1 MSYSEYFEEKRKH
14 MQKEK
19 EEKNFNLFIPCYDVL
34 NKEIYFFNF
43 FNEDIVDMKSIDLSS
58 KEVITVL
65 MNQDPNFYDFINKD
79 EINFKKLLP
88 KLLSLEEN
96 EKLEKHLT
104 KFKQNWEK
112 MKILTKFNAISTL
125 GGEYKNYFRRP
136 YYSRFVLSENLKLYS
151 FNSTTNIP
159 QVLKTYTMSI
169 NVAFDPC
176 KLEDRNFFK
185 KEEEDKLK
193 SRPYINDISLTTIV
207 DSLIKEVVDYF
218 YNQLDSQKEK
228 LNEILNK
235 DGLKYIHVLKFKGR
249 EEYLYGDS
257 LIGAYQF
264 IRGRL
269 REHETIY
276 FYLKI
281 LPLYIVSPPL
291 TNFPPIIRTTKANE
305 SYVNLLKNYL
315 KQYLPNSGIIYRL
328 LRPDEKLKKRFI
340 KQKYKRMERLS
351 RFTESCDCCF
361 PLWIKIKHLNNIY
374 SLKYWLDNEEYNK
387 NEMLIPNLKYLE
399 RKTTQV
405 KINKNN
411 KSNSI
416 NINKDDKNKK
426 TQNAMDEKKVNDK
439 AKKEENELRK
449 KSLIIMA
456 RKSES
461 DNILQKELNKLTIVK
476 IKLNYTEY
484 SINILSTNNILG
496 DDIGECVNLLSLDEM
511 RMPPKAQKVSST
523 ENRRMINSEFNKT
536 KSLINDDEKESELIE
551 EPNSIIKNETDLIKP
566 EKDKEYFLGNLLY
579 EKYKILILDK
589 YQLPFSPPF
598 IRIKVNLLYGSYS
611 ILSFRS
617 APYIFQNHINLNDK
631 FLFDN
636 SCLISNLPFET
647 RIAITLEAYDKS
659 LNNSFNLGSCQIPL
673 YRSDGQIQSGPMK
686 INIWP
691 NISISPRF
699 NNCSSFGLSTKHK
712 TKIDAIEKGSYPSD
726 AEKYKLEIMEKMEDD
741 FKNIIRIY
749 NREKK
754 EKFNE
759 NNIDILIK
767 KVEEKEK
774 KKSGDNNNNNNNNQV
789 VQSLNYNQNTTKHG
803 HENKNETQ
811 KKNEINNN
819 NDDSDNII
827 NEFNDQQKEGDNENN
842 SDNNLFSSEK
852 NKDYCSISLEFPTYS
867 SPMIY
872 SQNSYQSYRDY
883 LQIKYKKNSTAQMK
897 EEEDDFQEIRK
908 LYGNSQRDI
917 KFIVDNFRE
926 SEFSSGENII
936 GSKGGSS
943 FGRNRDNEYE
953 NNFGG
958 YFGSKYNNQN
968 DSNEIYPKDIWAY
981 IKKTMPMI
989 VKILKKDPLDKL
1001 EETEI
1006 TTILV
1011 CRDYI
1016 STIPSALELFLRA
1029 IDWLNPLQVSIAHEY
1044 IKKWAK
1050 LQVEDA
1056 ISLLDARFPDTET
1069 REFAV
1074 RMLRDLPD
1082 ELINMYMLQLCQ
1094 CLLYETF
1101 LVNPLSDFLIERSL
1115 TNPKLIGNAFFW
1127 NSRVSMKNPLFSD
1140 RLTIYLLTILMY
1152 SGENFLNN
1160 CFNGLYLND
1169 YFEFMTY
1176 FVKLKKQEVNGDAT
1190 EYAKVFLDFFTNQ
1203 LKMID
1208 FTFPIDPTYFGTS
1221 FGSNWQ
1227 VFSSKMLPTKIVFK
1241 SREKDESVVIFK
1253 IGDDLRQ
1260 DVLTLQIFNIM
1271 DKLWLENNLDLK
1283 LLPYKVCPTELKA
1296 GFIECLVGIE
1306 LDQLQAED
1314 GVAGVLDRELIVK
1327 YLRKSGKQNS
1337 SLETK
1342 FDNFIKSLAGYC
1354 VATCVIGIGDRHPG
1368 NIMIKEN
1375 GIFFHIDFGHI
1386 LGNFKSK
1393 FCIKRER
1400 TPFLL
1405 TPMMAN
1411 VYSTVGKEEFFK
1423 TACVKAY
1430 NILRHNAQR
1439 LINMFI
1445 IMSTAGM
1452 PELCSMGDVGYA
1464 KTMLKLDIP
1473 NDEDAGNYFVALIK
1487 QSKNDRFRL
1496 VDNIFHYLKHR
1507 KPKKKTKGKDNKDK
1521 KGEKEE
1527 EEKKEGNEKDKDNKD
1542 KEKDKDKDNHKAEE
1556 KISKNNKE

>member
-1 MSYSEYFEEKRKH
+1 MSYSDYYEDRRKH
-14 MQKEK
+14 QQKEK
-19 EEKNFNLFIPCYDVL
+19 EEKNLILYIPCYDVI
-34 NKEIYFFNF
+34 NKEIYFFDF
-43 FNEDIVDMKSIDLSS
+43 FTEEIVDLKSIDLSS
-58 KEVITVL
+58 KEIYQNL
-65 MNQDPNFYDFINKD
+65 INQENNFIEYNAKG
-79 EINFKKLLP
+79 EINMKKILP
-88 KLLSLEEN
+88 KLLSADEN

-104 KFKQNWEK
+104 RFHQNWEK
-112 MKILTKFNAISTL
+112 MKILTKFNAISSL

-136 YYSRFVLSENLKLYS
+136 YYSRFFLSENLKLYS

-159 QVLKTYTMSI
+159 QVLKTYTMRIEIS
-169 NVAFDPC
+169 FDPC
-176 KLEDRNFFK
+176 KLEDRDFFS
-185 KEEEDKLK
+185 KEEEEILK
-193 SRPYINDISLTTIV
+193 GKTYINDISLTTIV

-218 YNQLDSQKEK
+218 YLQLDTEKNK
-228 LNEILNK
+228 LNQVQNK
-235 DGLKYIHVLKFKGR
+235 YGLKYIHVLKFKER
-249 EEYLYGDS
+249 EEYLFGDS
-257 LIGAYQF
+257 LIGAYHF

-269 REHETIY
+269 RQHETIY

-291 TNFPPIIRTTKANE
+291 TSFPPIIKATKVNE
-305 SYVNLLKNYL
+305 SYINLLKNYL
-315 KQYLPNSGIIYRL
+315 KQYFPNSGIIYRL
-328 LRPDEKLKKRFI
+328 LRPDEKIKKRFI
-340 KQKYKRMERLS
+340 KQKYKRNEKLS

-374 SLKYWLDNEEYNK
+374 SLKYWFDDEEYNK
-387 NEMLIPNLKYLE
+387 NEMLIPNLKFFE
-399 RKTTQV
+399 RKKLMSNLGKTLKGMTFMD
-405 KINKNN
+405 
-411 KSNSI
+411 KSN
-416 NINKDDKNKK
+416 NLYDKKDKNVRSS
-426 TQNAMDEKKVNDK
+426 NIMNEKMMKDK
-439 AKKEENELRK
+439 IKNSENEMRK
-449 KSLIIMA
+449 KSLILMA
-456 RKSES
+456 KKSER
-461 DNILQKELNKLTIVK
+461 DNSLQR
-476 IKLNYTEY
+476 KLNRLSVRIENPKYLDY
-484 SINILSTNNILG
+484 SYNTMLSTNAIFG
-496 DDIGECVNLLSLDEM
+496 DDITECVNLLSTDELQL
-511 RMPPKAQKVSST
+511 PSNAQKVSSN
-523 ENRRMINSEFNKT
+523 ENKRNISNEIYNTKKLVIKEEEKVSNSEDNQKSSENNK
-536 KSLINDDEKESELIE
+536 NDPK
-551 EPNSIIKNETDLIKP
+551 PKTIIA
-566 EKDKEYFLGNLLY
+566 DKEYKLNKLLNQ
-579 EKYKILILDK
+579 KYKVFILEK

-598 IRIKVNLLYGSYS
+598 LRIKISLLYGSYS

-617 APYIFQNHINLNDK
+617 EPFLFENHINLNDK
-631 FLFDN
+631 FIFDN
-636 SCLISNLPFET
+636 SRCLISNLPFET
-647 RIAITLEAYDKS
+647 RIAVTIEAYEKI
-659 LNNSFNLGSCQIPL
+659 LKKSFNLGSCQIPL
-673 YRSDGQIQSGPMK
+673 YRSDGQIQSGHIK

-691 NISISPRF
+691 NISVSPRF

-712 TKIDAIEKGSYPSD
+712 NIIDILEKGTYPD
-726 AEKYKLEIMEKMEDD
+726 NAEKFKSEIMEKMEHD
-741 FKNIIRIY
+741 FKNIIKIY
-749 NREKK
+749 NRDKK
-754 EKFNE
+754 EKDNE
-759 NNIDILIK
+759 KNIDILIK
-767 KVEEKEK
+767 KNEEKEK
-774 KKSGDNNNNNNNNQV
+774 KKSGDNNQ
-789 VQSLNYNQNTTKHG
+789 VQSIKHG
-803 HENKNETQ
+803 GHGDKAENNIINA
-811 KKNEINNN
+811 KKNEINN
-819 NDDSDNII
+819 
-827 NEFNDQQKEGDNENN
+827 EETENN
-842 SDNNLFSSEK
+842 LNDINNLNKDEDDNTSDYNLFSNDK
-852 NKDYCSISLEFPTYS
+852 NKDYCSISLEFPS
-867 SPMIY
+867 FASPMIY
-872 SQNSYQSYRDY
+872 SQNCSQSYRDY

-897 EEEDDFQEIRK
+897 EEEDDFEEIRK

-917 KFIVDNFRE
+917 KLIVDNFKE
-926 SEFSSGENII
+926 SEFTSDENNLL
-936 GSKGGSS
+936 GGKGNNY
-943 FGRNRDNEYE
+943 FGRHRDNEYD
-953 NNFGG
+953 NNYSGF
-958 YFGSKYNNQN
+958 FNTKYNNQN
-968 DSNEIYPKDIWAY
+968 DINETYPKHIWSY
-981 IKKTMPMI
+981 IKRTMPLI

-1001 EETEI
+1001 EESEI
-1006 TTILV
+1006 TSILI

-1082 ELINMYMLQLCQ
+1082 ELISMYMLQLCQ

-1115 TNPKLIGNAFFW
+1115 INPKLIGNTFFW

-1152 SGENFLNN
+1152 SGENFLND

-1176 FVKLKKQEVNGDAT
+1176 YVKLKKAEGGEST
-1190 EYAKVFLDFFTNQ
+1190 EHAKVFLDFFNNQ
-1203 LKMID
+1203 LKMTD

-1221 FGSNWQ
+1221 FGTNWQ
-1227 VFSSKMLPTKIVFK
+1227 VFNSKMLPTKIVFRA
-1241 SREKDESVVIFK
+1241 REKDDTMPVIFK

-1306 LDQLQAED
+1306 LDKLQAQD

-1327 YLRKSGKQNS
+1327 YLRKTGKQS
-1337 SLETK
+1337 SLLETK

-1393 FCIKRER
+1393 FFIKRER

-1411 VYSTVGKEEFFK
+1411 VYSTEGKEEFFK

-1452 PELCSMGDVGYA
+1452 PELCSMNDVKYA
-1464 KTMLKLDIP
+1464 KKMLKLDMP
-1473 NDEDAGNYFVALIK
+1473 NDEDAGNYFVGLIK

-1496 VDNIFHYLKHR
+1496 IDNIFHYYKHR
-1507 KPKKKTKGKDNKDK
+1507 KPKKKKDK
-1521 KGEKEE
+1521 KE
-1527 EEKKEGNEKDKDNKD
+1527 D
-1542 KEKDKDKDNHKAEE
+1542 KEKDKENEKEKEKLPENENDKDK
-1556 KISKNNKE
+1556 KKNGVNI

>member
-1 MSYSEYFEEKRKH
+1 MNYSEFLDDKKKH
-14 MQKEK
+14 NQKEK
-19 EEKNFNLFIPCYDVL
+19 EEKIFNLYFPCYDIL

-43 FNEDIVDMKSIDLSS
+43 FNEEIINMKSIDLFS
-58 KEVITVL
+58 KEVVAIL
-65 MNQDPNFYDFINKD
+65 MNQDTNNFDFVNQS
-79 EINFKKLLP
+79 EINFKALLS

-104 KFKQNWEK
+104 KFEQNWEK
-112 MKILTKFNAISTL
+112 MKILTKFDAISSL

-136 YYSRFVLSENLKLYS
+136 YYSRFLLGENLKLYS

-159 QVLKTYTMSI
+159 KILKTYTMSI
-169 NVAFDPC
+169 KVDFDPC

-185 KEEEDKLK
+185 KEEEEKLK
-193 SRPYINDISLTTIV
+193 SLPYINDDISLTTTV

-218 YNQLDSQKEK
+218 YNQLDTKKEK

-235 DGLKYIHVLKFKGR
+235 NGIKYIHILKFKER

-257 LIGAYQF
+257 LIGAYHF

-269 REHETIY
+269 REHETIF

-281 LPLYIVSPPL
+281 LPLYIVSPLL
-291 TNFPPIIRTTKANE
+291 TNFPPIIRTTKTNE
-305 SYVNLLKNYL
+305 NYVNLLKNYL
-315 KQYLPNSGIIYRL
+315 KQYLPESGIIYRL
-328 LRPDEKLKKRFI
+328 LNPDEKLIKRFI
-340 KQKYKRMERLS
+340 KQKYTRIDYLS

-361 PLWIKIKHLNNIY
+361 PLWIKIKRLNNIY
-374 SLKYWLDNEEYNK
+374 SLKYWLDNEEFNK
-387 NEMLIPNLKYLE
+387 NEMLIPNLKFFE
-399 RKTTQV
+399 KKKMKVMKGQNKTE
-405 KINKNN
+405 
-411 KSNSI
+411 
-416 NINKDDKNKK
+416 KNKIDVNK
-426 TQNAMDEKKVNDK
+426 QNDK
-439 AKKEENELRK
+439 GKNVENEMRK
-449 KSLIIMA
+449 KSLTIMA
-456 RKSES
+456 NKSIK
-461 DNILQKELNKLTIVK
+461 DNELQDNLNRLK
-476 IKLNYTEY
+476 IEKPNPPYLEDY
-484 SINILSTNNILG
+484 SYNILSTNAIFG
-496 DDIGECVNLLSLDEM
+496 DEITECINLLSSDELKL
-511 RMPPKAQKVSST
+511 PPNAQKVSST
-523 ENRRMINSEFNKT
+523 ENRNINNNEVNKS
-536 KSLINDDEKESELIE
+536 KSLIKEEGADSEDNQNDSNIKNNIELIKS
-551 EPNSIIKNETDLIKP
+551 NIY
-566 EKDKEYFLGNLLY
+566 KEYNLNKLLY
-579 EKYKILILDK
+579 QKYKILILDK
-589 YQLPFSPPF
+589 YQLPFSPSF
-598 IRIKVNLLYGSYS
+598 IRIKIDLLYGSYS
-611 ILSFRS
+611 IFSFRS
-617 APYIFQNHINLNDK
+617 APYLFQNDINLNDK
-631 FLFDN
+631 FLFN
-636 SCLISNLPFET
+636 NKCLISNLPFET
-647 RIAITLEAYDKS
+647 RIALTIEAYDK
-659 LNNSFNLGSCQIPL
+659 LLKNDKYFNLGSCQIPL
-673 YRSDGQIQSGPMK
+673 YRSDGQIQSGHLK

-691 NISISPRF
+691 NISVSPRF

-712 TKIDAIEKGSYPSD
+712 TKIDVIEKGSYPNK
-726 AEKYKLEIMEKMEDD
+726 AEKYKFEIMEKMEDN

-749 NREKK
+749 NRDKK
-754 EKFNE
+754 EKMNE

-774 KKSGDNNNNNNNNQV
+774 KKSGDNNNNLI
-789 VQSLNYNQNTTKHG
+789 QSINQNNSKHL
-803 HENKNETQ
+803 HEMKYESP
-811 KKNEINNN
+811 KKSIINNN
-819 NDDSDNII
+819 NDIPDNMI
-827 NEFNDQQKEGDNENN
+827 NENPYPQKDKEIENSNSSDSNIFSND
-842 SDNNLFSSEK
+842 K
-852 NKDYCSISLEFPTYS
+852 NKEYCSISLEFPTYS

-883 LQIKYKKNSTAQMK
+883 LQIKYKRNSTAQMK
-897 EEEDDFQEIRK
+897 EEEDDFEEIRK

-917 KFIVDNFRE
+917 KYIIENFKE

-936 GSKGGSS
+936 GGKGNS
-943 FGRNRDNEYE
+943 FGRRRDNGYE

-968 DSNEIYPKDIWAY
+968 DKNDIYPKDVWEY
-981 IKKTMPMI
+981 IKKTLPML
-989 VKILKKDPLDKL
+989 VKILKKNPLDKL
-1001 EETEI
+1001 EDWEI
-1006 TTILV
+1006 TAILI

-1029 IDWLNPLQVSIAHEY
+1029 IDWLNPLHVSIAHEY

-1115 TNPKLIGNAFFW
+1115 TNPKLIGNLFFW
-1127 NSRVSMKNPLFSD
+1127 NCRVNMKNPLFSD
-1140 RLTIYLLTILMY
+1140 RLTIYILTILMY
-1152 SGENFLNN
+1152 SGEDFLNN

-1176 FVKLKKQEVNGDAT
+1176 FVKLKKQEGSGDAT
-1190 EYAKVFLDFFTNQ
+1190 ENAKVFLDFFTNQ
-1203 LKMID
+1203 LKMTD
-1208 FTFPIDPTYFGTS
+1208 FTFPIDPTYFGTT
-1221 FGSNWQ
+1221 FGLNWQ
-1227 VFSSKMLPTKIVFK
+1227 VFNSKMLPTKIVFK
-1241 SREKDESVVIFK
+1241 SREQDESVVIFK

-1306 LDQLQAED
+1306 LDKLQAND
-1314 GVAGVLDRELIVK
+1314 GVSGVLDRELIVK
-1327 YLRKSGKQNS
+1327 YLRKNRKQNS

-1354 VATCVIGIGDRHPG
+1354 VATYVIGIGDRHPG

-1393 FCIKRER
+1393 FFIKRER

-1411 VYSTVGKEEFFK
+1411 VYSSVGREEFFK

-1452 PELCSMGDVGYA
+1452 PELCSMNDVSYT
-1464 KTMLKLDIP
+1464 KDKLKLDMP

-1487 QSKNDRFRL
+1487 QCKNDKFRL
-1496 VDNIFHYLKHR
+1496 IDNIFHYFKHR
-1507 KPKKKTKGKDNKDK
+1507 KPKKNKKEKDKNKDK
-1521 KGEKEE
+1521 IE
-1527 EEKKEGNEKDKDNKD
+1527 EEKKQEDKKEGNDKNQ
-1542 KEKDKDKDNHKAEE
+1542 
-1556 KISKNNKE
+1556 

>member
-1 MSYSEYFEEKRKH
+1 MSYSDFYEDRRKH
-14 MQKEK
+14 QQKEK
-19 EEKNFNLFIPCYDVL
+19 EEKNLILYIPCYDVI
-34 NKEIYFFNF
+34 NKEIYFFDF
-43 FNEDIVDMKSIDLSS
+43 FTEEIVDLKSIDLSS
-58 KEVITVL
+58 KEVSQNL
-65 MNQDPNFYDFINKD
+65 ENQENNFIEYTAKG
-79 EINFKKLLP
+79 EINMKKLLP
-88 KLLSLEEN
+88 RLLSTEEN

-104 KFKQNWEK
+104 KFHQNWEK
-112 MKILTKFNAISTL
+112 MKILTKFNAISSL

-136 YYSRFVLSENLKLYS
+136 YYSRFFLSENLKLYS

-159 QVLKTYTMSI
+159 QVLKTYTMRIEIS
-169 NVAFDPC
+169 FDPC
-176 KLEDRNFFK
+176 KLEDRDFFTK
-185 KEEEDKLK
+185 DEEEKLK
-193 SRPYINDISLTTIV
+193 NKPYINDISLTTIV

-218 YNQLDSQKEK
+218 YLQLDTEKNKLSQ
-228 LNEILNK
+228 IQNK
-235 DGLKYIHVLKFKGR
+235 DGLKYIHVLKFKER
-249 EEYLYGDS
+249 EEYLFGDS
-257 LIGAYQF
+257 LIGAYHF

-269 REHETIY
+269 RQHETIF

-281 LPLYIVSPPL
+281 LPLHIVSPPL
-291 TNFPPIIRTTKANE
+291 MSFPPIIRATKANE
-305 SYVNLLKNYL
+305 SYINLLRNYL
-315 KQYLPNSGIIYRL
+315 RQYFPNSGIIYRL
-328 LRPDEKLKKRFI
+328 LRPDEKIKKRFI
-340 KQKYKRMERLS
+340 KQKYKRNEKLS

-374 SLKYWLDNEEYNK
+374 SLKYWFDDEEYNK
-387 NEMLIPNLKYLE
+387 NEMLIPNLKFFE
-399 RKTTQV
+399 RKKLMSNLGKTL
-405 KINKNN
+405 KGMNFLEKNN
-411 KSNSI
+411 SI
-416 NINKDDKNKK
+416 FDKKDKNAR
-426 TQNAMDEKKVNDK
+426 TSNIMDEKMMKDK
-439 AKKEENELRK
+439 IKNSENEIRK
-449 KSLIIMA
+449 KSLILMA
-456 RKSES
+456 KKSER
-461 DNILQKELNKLTIVK
+461 DNSLQKSLNRLSVTTANPKYLDYFYNTM
-476 IKLNYTEY
+476 
-484 SINILSTNNILG
+484 LSTNAIFG
-496 DDIGECVNLLSLDEM
+496 DDIAECINLLSTDELQL
-511 RMPPKAQKVSST
+511 PSNAQKVSST
-523 ENRRMINSEFNKT
+523 ENRRNNFSEIYSNRR
-536 KSLINDDEKESELIE
+536 LINKDEEEKMSSIDEKEKSSE
-551 EPNSIIKNETDLIKP
+551 NVKNEIEQKKLIA
-566 EKDKEYFLGNLLY
+566 DKEYKLNKLLNQ
-579 EKYKILILDK
+579 KYKVFILDQ

-598 IRIKVNLLYGSYS
+598 LRIKISLLYGSYS

-617 APYIFQNHINLNDK
+617 EPFLFENHINLNDK
-631 FLFDN
+631 FIFDN
-636 SCLISNLPFET
+636 SRCLISNLPFET
-647 RIAITLEAYDKS
+647 RIAVTIEAYEK
-659 LNNSFNLGSCQIPL
+659 LLKKYFNLGSCQIPL
-673 YRSDGQIQSGPMK
+673 YRSDGQIQSGHIK

-691 NISISPRF
+691 NISVSPRF

-712 TKIDAIEKGSYPSD
+712 NKIDVLEKGTYPDNAQKFKS
-726 AEKYKLEIMEKMEDD
+726 EIMEKMEHD
-741 FKNIIRIY
+741 FKNIIKIY

-754 EKFNE
+754 EKDNE
-759 NNIDILIK
+759 KNIDILIK
-767 KVEEKEK
+767 KNEEKEK
-774 KKSGDNNNNNNNNQV
+774 KKSGDNNQ
-789 VQSLNYNQNTTKHG
+789 VQSIKHG
-803 HENKNETQ
+803 AHGEKTDNNIINA
-811 KKNEINNN
+811 KKNEINNV
-819 NDDSDNII
+819 
-827 NEFNDQQKEGDNENN
+827 ETENN
-842 SDNNLFSSEK
+842 LIDLSNPNKEEEDNTSDYNLFSNDK
-852 NKDYCSISLEFPTYS
+852 NRDYCSISLEFPS
-867 SPMIY
+867 FASPMIY
-872 SQNSYQSYRDY
+872 SQNCSQSYRDY

-897 EEEDDFQEIRK
+897 EEEDDFEEIRK

-917 KFIVDNFRE
+917 KLIVDNFKE
-926 SEFSSGENII
+926 SEFTSDENNLL
-936 GSKGGSS
+936 GGKGNNY
-943 FGRNRDNEYE
+943 FGRHRDNEYD
-953 NNFGG
+953 NNYSGF
-958 YFGSKYNNQN
+958 FNSKYSNKN
-968 DSNEIYPKDIWAY
+968 DINETYPKHIWSY
-981 IKKTMPMI
+981 IKRTMPLI

-1001 EETEI
+1001 EESEI
-1006 TTILV
+1006 TSILI

-1115 TNPKLIGNAFFW
+1115 INPKLIGNTFFW

-1176 FVKLKKQEVNGDAT
+1176 YVKLKKAEGGDST
-1190 EYAKVFLDFFTNQ
+1190 EHAKVFLDFFNNQ
-1203 LKMID
+1203 LKMTD
-1208 FTFPIDPTYFGTS
+1208 FTFPIDPTYFGAS
-1221 FGSNWQ
+1221 FGTNWQ
-1227 VFSSKMLPTKIVFK
+1227 VFNSKMLPTKIVFRA
-1241 SREKDESVVIFK
+1241 REKEDTMPVIFK

-1306 LDQLQAED
+1306 LDKLQAQD

-1327 YLRKSGKQNS
+1327 YLRKTGKQS
-1337 SLETK
+1337 SLLETK

-1393 FCIKRER
+1393 FFIKRER

-1411 VYSTVGKEEFFK
+1411 VYSTEGKEEFFK

-1452 PELCSMGDVGYA
+1452 PELCSMNDVKYA
-1464 KTMLKLDIP
+1464 KKMLKLDMP
-1473 NDEDAGNYFVALIK
+1473 NDEDAGNYFVGLIK

-1496 VDNIFHYLKHR
+1496 IDNIFHSYKHR
-1507 KPKKKTKGKDNKDK
+1507 KPKKKKVKKKKRTKKRIK
-1521 KGEKEE
+1521 KMKR
-1527 EEKKEGNEKDKDNKD
+1527 
-1542 KEKDKDKDNHKAEE
+1542 
-1556 KISKNNKE
+1556 KNNRKMKMKKIKKRMELIFKITMGC

>member
-1 MSYSEYFEEKRKH
+1 MSYSDYYDDMRKH
-14 MQKEK
+14 IQKEK
-19 EEKNFNLFIPCYDVL
+19 EEKNLNLYVPCYDVL

-43 FNEDIVDMKSIDLSS
+43 FNEEIVDMKSIDLSN
-58 KEVITVL
+58 KEVYKVL
-65 MNQDPNFYDFINKD
+65 MNQDPNTFDFIQKE
-79 EINFKKLLP
+79 EINYKRLLP
-88 KLLSLEEN
+88 KLLSIEEN
-96 EKLEKHLT
+96 EKLEKHLL

-112 MKILTKFNAISTL
+112 MKILTKFDAISSL

-136 YYSRFVLSENLKLYS
+136 YYSRFALSENLKLYS

-159 QVLKTYTMSI
+159 QVLKTYTLSI
-169 NVAFDPC
+169 KVEFDPI

-193 SRPYINDISLTTIV
+193 ARPYINDISLTTIV
-207 DSLIKEVVDYF
+207 DSLIKEVIDYF
-218 YNQLDSQKEK
+218 YSQLDSLKDK
-228 LNEILNK
+228 LNEISNK

-257 LIGAYQF
+257 FIGAYHF

-269 REHETIY
+269 REHETIF

-291 TNFPPIIRTTKANE
+291 MNFPSIIRTTKANE

-315 KQYLPNSGIIYRL
+315 KQYLPKSGIIFRL
-328 LRPDEKLKKRFI
+328 LRPDERLKKRFI
-340 KQKYKRMERLS
+340 KQTYERTERLL
-351 RFTESCDCCF
+351 RYTESCDCCF
-361 PLWIKIKHLNNIY
+361 PLWIKIKNLNNIY
-374 SLKYWLDNEEYNK
+374 SLKYWFDNEEYNK
-387 NEMLIPNLKYLE
+387 NEMLIPNLKLLD
-399 RKTTQV
+399 RKKV
-405 KINKNN
+405 NKKDN
-411 KSNSI
+411 KI
-416 NINKDDKNKK
+416 NINIFINNNANQDKDKNKK
-426 TQNAMDEKKVNDK
+426 SQKDVDMKKLNDK
-439 AKKEENELRK
+439 IKNLENENIKRDLIKMGK
-449 KSLIIMA
+449 K
-456 RKSES
+456 
-461 DNILQKELNKLTIVK
+461 NK
-476 IKLNYTEY
+476 
-484 SINILSTNNILG
+484 
-496 DDIGECVNLLSLDEM
+496 DDIELQDTLNRLKITVTNPPYLTYGYKTVLSIGSIFGDELAELINLLSLDELQL
-511 RMPPKAQKVSST
+511 PPIAQKVSSN
-523 ENRRMINSEFNKT
+523 ENRKINNFEIKKK
-536 KSLINDDEKESELIE
+536 KSLIKDDDKLSGKSDEQKESD
-551 EPNSIIKNETDLIKP
+551 IKNPGDLISPVK
-566 EKDKEYFLGNLLY
+566 EKSYQLNKLLY
-579 EKYKILILDK
+579 QKYKVLILDN

-598 IRIKVNLLYGSYS
+598 IQIKVDLLYGSYS

-617 APYIFQNHINLNDK
+617 APYIYQNHINLNNK
-631 FLFDN
+631 FIFDN

-647 RIAITLEAYDKS
+647 RIALTIEAYDK
-659 LNNSFNLGSCQIPL
+659 LIKNYFILGSCQIPL
-673 YRSDGQIQSGPMK
+673 YRSDGQIQSGHME
-686 INIWP
+686 INMWP
-691 NISISPRF
+691 NISVSPRF

-712 TKIDAIEKGSYPSD
+712 TKNDDIDKSSYPND
-726 AEKYKLEIMEKMEDD
+726 AEKYKEEIMEKMEDD

-749 NREKK
+749 NRDRK
-754 EKFNE
+754 EKSNE
-759 NNIDILIK
+759 NNIDVLIK

-774 KKSGDNNNNNNNNQV
+774 KKSGDNNNQI
-789 VQSLNYNQNTTKHG
+789 QSLNYNQNNPKHG
-803 HENKNETQ
+803 HENTNDNP
-811 KKNEINNN
+811 KKSIINNIN
-819 NDDSDNII
+819 VIGDDLLNQD
-827 NEFNDQQKEGDNENN
+827 KEEDDINENN
-842 SDNNLFSSEK
+842 SDNNLFSSDK
-852 NKDYCSISLEFPTYS
+852 NNDYCSISLEFPSYS

-897 EEEDDFQEIRK
+897 EEEDDFEEIRK

-917 KFIVDNFRE
+917 KFIVDNFKE
-926 SEFSSGENII
+926 SEFSSGDSIM
-936 GSKGGSS
+936 GGKGGGN
-943 FGRNRDNEYE
+943 FGRRKDNDYD

-958 YFGSKYNNQN
+958 FFGKKYNNQN
-968 DSNEIYPKDIWAY
+968 ELNDIYPRDIWAY
-981 IKKTMPMI
+981 IKRMLPML
-989 VKILKKDPLDKL
+989 VKILKKDPLEKL

-1006 TTILV
+1006 ITILV

-1115 TNPKLIGNAFFW
+1115 INPKLIGNAFFW

-1140 RLTIYLLTILMY
+1140 RLTIYLLTIFMY
-1152 SGENFLNN
+1152 AGENFLNN
-1160 CFNGLYLND
+1160 CFDGLYLND

-1176 FVKLKKQEVNGDAT
+1176 FVKLKNIEGSRDAT
-1190 EYAKVFLDFFTNQ
+1190 ENSKVFLDFFNNQ
-1203 LKMID
+1203 LKMSN

-1221 FGSNWQ
+1221 FGKNWQ
-1227 VFSSKMLPTKIVFK
+1227 VFNSKMLPTKIVFK
-1241 SREKDESVVIFK
+1241 SREHDESVVIFK

-1306 LDQLQAED
+1306 LDKLQAND
-1314 GVAGVLDRELIVK
+1314 GMAGVLDRELIVK
-1327 YLRKSGKQNS
+1327 YLRKNGKQNS
-1337 SLETK
+1337 SLEIK

-1393 FCIKRER
+1393 FYIKRER

-1452 PELCSMGDVGYA
+1452 PELCSMKDVIYT
-1464 KTMLKLDIP
+1464 KEMLKLDMP

-1496 VDNIFHYLKHR
+1496 IDNLFHYFKHR
-1507 KPKKKTKGKDNKDK
+1507 KPKKKTNDKENKEKNNIKD
-1521 KGEKEE
+1521 GEED
-1527 EEKKEGNEKDKDNKD
+1527 KKEGNDKDKDKDKDNKD
-1542 KEKDKDKDNHKAEE
+1542 KEKEE
-1556 KISKNNKE
+1556 GKNSKNINE

>member
-1 MSYSEYFEEKRKH
+1 MSYSEIYEDKRKH
-14 MQKEK
+14 IQKEK
-19 EEKNFNLFIPCYDVL
+19 EEKNFNLYIPCYDVL

-43 FNEDIVDMKSIDLSS
+43 FNEEIIDMKSIDLSS
-58 KEVITVL
+58 KEAETAFIN
-65 MNQDPNFYDFINKD
+65 NQD
-79 EINFKKLLP
+79 INFFLNKNELNYKLLVN
-88 KLLSLEEN
+88 KILQNDDN
-96 EKLEKHLT
+96 ERLEKHLT
-104 KFKQNWEK
+104 KFRQNWEK
-112 MKILTKFNAISTL
+112 MKILTKFNAISSL

-169 NVAFDPC
+169 KVEFDPC
-176 KLEDRNFFK
+176 KLEDRDFFK

-193 SRPYINDISLTTIV
+193 ANPYINDISLTTIV

-218 YNQLDSQKEK
+218 YSQLEPQKDK

-235 DGLKYIHVLKFKGR
+235 DGLKYIHVLKFKER

-269 REHETIY
+269 REHETIF

-281 LPLYIVSPPL
+281 LPLYIVSPTL
-291 TNFPPIIRTTKANE
+291 TNYPPIIRASKANE
-305 SYVNLLKNYL
+305 NYINLLKTYL
-315 KQYLPNSGIIYRL
+315 RLYSPNSGIIFRL

-340 KQKYKRMERLS
+340 KQKYKRIERLS
-351 RFTESCDCCF
+351 RFTESCDCCY
-361 PLWIKIKHLNNIY
+361 PLWIKIKHLNNIF

-387 NEMLIPNLKYLE
+387 NEMLIPNLKFFE
-399 RKTTQV
+399 RKTTTF
-405 KINKNN
+405 KNLINKNN
-411 KSNSI
+411 KN
-416 NINKDDKNKK
+416 NNNNDKNKK
-426 TQNAMDEKKVNDK
+426 DINEKKLNDK
-439 AKKEENELRK
+439 TKNLENELRK
-449 KSLIIMA
+449 KSLAVMSE
-456 RKSES
+456 KSKKDE
-461 DNILQKELNKLTIVK
+461 ILQT
-476 IKLNYTEY
+476 KLNRLKIEISNPGFLKYEY
-484 SINILSTNNILG
+484 VLLYMSATFGEGVAKVIS
-496 DDIGECVNLLSLDEM
+496 DILSLDESKI
-511 RMPPKAQKVSST
+511 PSNVQKVSSF
-523 ENRRMINSEFNKT
+523 ENRRIQNTEYNISS
-536 KSLINDDEKESELIE
+536 KSLI
-551 EPNSIIKNETDLIKP
+551 
-566 EKDKEYFLGNLLY
+566 KDKEIESDAQSESINKYQGDLIDPDKEKEYNLDNLIY
-579 EKYKILILDK
+579 QKYKVLILDK
-589 YQLPFSPPF
+589 YKLPFSPPF
-598 IRIKVNLLYGSYS
+598 IRIKIDLLYGSYS
-611 ILSFRS
+611 ILSFHS
-617 APYIFQNHINLNDK
+617 APYLFQNHINLNDK
-631 FLFDN
+631 FLFN
-636 SCLISNLPFET
+636 NNCLISNLPFET
-647 RIAITLEAYDKS
+647 RIALTIEAYDKS
-659 LNNSFNLGSCQIPL
+659 LDNNKFFVLGSCQIPL
-673 YRSDGQIQSGPMK
+673 YRSDGQIQSGHMK

-712 TKIDAIEKGSYPSD
+712 TKIDVIEKGSYPNM

-759 NNIDILIK
+759 NNIDVLMK
-767 KVEEKEK
+767 KLEEKEK
-774 KKSGDNNNNNNNNQV
+774 KKPIDNNNNQV
-789 VQSLNYNQNTTKHG
+789 QSITYNQNNPKHG
-803 HENKNETQ
+803 HENKNEPN
-811 KKNEINNN
+811 KKNDNEDN
-819 NDDSDNII
+819 DNII
-827 NEFNDQQKEGDNENN
+827 NEFNEQKDKDNENN
-842 SDNNLFSSEK
+842 SDSNLFSNDK

-883 LQIKYKKNSTAQMK
+883 LQIKYKKNSTAQMS
-897 EEEDDFQEIRK
+897 EEEDDFEEIRK

-936 GSKGGSS
+936 GGKGSNA
-943 FGRNRDNEYE
+943 FGRHRDNEYE

-958 YFGSKYNNQN
+958 FFGSKYNNDN
-968 DSNEIYPKDIWAY
+968 DSEEIYPRDIWAY

-989 VKILKKDPLDKL
+989 VKILKKDPLDEL
-1001 EETEI
+1001 DESEI
-1006 TTILV
+1006 TTILI

-1176 FVKLKKQEVNGDAT
+1176 FVKLKKQEGSGDPT
-1190 EYAKVFLDFFTNQ
+1190 ENAKVFLDFFTNQ
-1203 LKMID
+1203 LKMTD

-1227 VFSSKMLPTKIVFK
+1227 VFNSKMLPTKIVFK

-1306 LDQLQAED
+1306 LDKLQADD

-1327 YLRKSGKQNS
+1327 YLRKNGKQTS

-1393 FCIKRER
+1393 FFIKRER

-1452 PELCSMGDVGYA
+1452 PELCSMRDVVYT
-1464 KTMLKLDIP
+1464 KDMMKLEIP
-1473 NDEDAGNYFVALIK
+1473 NDEDAGNHFVALIK

-1496 VDNIFHYLKHR
+1496 IDNIFHYLKHR
-1507 KPKKKTKGKDNKDK
+1507 KPKKKTKGKDKEKNKEDK
-1521 KGEKEE
+1521 EKEDD
-1527 EEKKEGNEKDKDNKD
+1527 KKEGNEKDKDNKD
-1542 KEKDKDKDNHKAEE
+1542 KDKDKDKENDKN
-1556 KISKNNKE
+1556 SKNNQ

>member
-1 MSYSEYFEEKRKH
+1 MNYSEFLDDKKKH
-14 MQKEK
+14 IQKEK
-19 EEKNFNLFIPCYDVL
+19 EEKNFNIYFPCYDIL

-43 FNEDIVDMKSIDLSS
+43 FNEEIINMKSIDIFS
-58 KEVITVL
+58 KEVVTIL
-65 MNQDPNFYDFINKD
+65 MNQDNNHLDFINQT
-79 EINFKKLLP
+79 EINFKALLS

-104 KFKQNWEK
+104 RFEQNWEK
-112 MKILTKFNAISTL
+112 MKILTKFDAISSL

-136 YYSRFVLSENLKLYS
+136 YYSRFLLGENLKLYS

-159 QVLKTYTMSI
+159 KILKTYTMSI
-169 NVAFDPC
+169 KVEFDPC

-185 KEEEDKLK
+185 KEEEEKLK
-193 SRPYINDISLTTIV
+193 NSPYINDDISLTTTV
-207 DSLIKEVVDYF
+207 DSLIKEVVDFF
-218 YNQLDSQKEK
+218 YSQLDTKKEK

-235 DGLKYIHVLKFKGR
+235 NGIKYIHILKFKER

-257 LIGAYQF
+257 LIGAYHF

-269 REHETIY
+269 REHETIF

-281 LPLYIVSPPL
+281 LPLYIVSPIL
-291 TNFPPIIRTTKANE
+291 TNFPPVIRTTKSNE
-305 SYVNLLKNYL
+305 NYVNLLKNYL
-315 KQYLPNSGIIYRL
+315 KQYLPESGIIYRL
-328 LRPDEKLKKRFI
+328 LSPDEKLIKRFI
-340 KQKYKRMERLS
+340 KQKYTRIDYLS

-361 PLWIKIKHLNNIY
+361 PLWIKIKRLNNIY
-374 SLKYWLDNEEYNK
+374 SLKYWLDNEEFNK
-387 NEMLIPNLKYLE
+387 NEMLIPNLKFFE
-399 RKTTQV
+399 KKKTKITQE
-405 KINKNN
+405 INKTN
-411 KSNSI
+411 KTE
-416 NINKDDKNKK
+416 KNKIDASK
-426 TQNAMDEKKVNDK
+426 QNDK
-439 AKKEENELRK
+439 AKNAENEMRK
-449 KSLIIMA
+449 KSLTIMA
-456 RKSES
+456 NKSIV
-461 DNILQKELNKLTIVK
+461 DNKLQDNLNRLK
-476 IKLNYTEY
+476 IEKPNPPYSDDYSYNVLSANAIFGEEITEC
-484 SINILSTNNILG
+484 I
-496 DDIGECVNLLSLDEM
+496 NLLSSDELK
-511 RMPPKAQKVSST
+511 MPPFAQKVSST
-523 ENRRMINSEFNKT
+523 ENRNINNNENEKS
-536 KSLINDDEKESELIE
+536 KSLIKDDGRENDKQDDS
-551 EPNSIIKNETDLIKP
+551 NIIKNNNELIKSNIY
-566 EKDKEYFLGNLLY
+566 KEYQINNLLY
-579 EKYKILILDK
+579 QKYKVLILDK
-589 YQLPFSPPF
+589 YQLPFSPSF
-598 IRIKVNLLYGSYS
+598 IRIKIDLLYGSYS
-611 ILSFRS
+611 IFSFRS
-617 APYIFQNHINLNDK
+617 APYLFQNDINLNDK
-631 FLFDN
+631 FLFN
-636 SCLISNLPFET
+636 NKCLISNLPFET
-647 RIAITLEAYDKS
+647 RIALTIEAYDK
-659 LNNSFNLGSCQIPL
+659 LIKNDKYFNLGSCQIPL
-673 YRSDGQIQSGPMK
+673 YRSDGQIQSGHLK

-691 NISISPRF
+691 NISVSPRF

-712 TKIDAIEKGSYPSD
+712 TKIDVIEKGSYPNK
-726 AEKYKLEIMEKMEDD
+726 AEKYKYEIMEKMEDN

-749 NREKK
+749 NRDKK

-759 NNIDILIK
+759 NNIDVLIK

-774 KKSGDNNNNNNNNQV
+774 KKSGDNNNNNLI
-789 VQSLNYNQNTTKHG
+789 QSLNQINSKHLHETKY
-803 HENKNETQ
+803 ESP
-811 KKNEINNN
+811 KKSIINNN
-819 NDDSDNII
+819 NDIPDNAI
-827 NEFNDQQKEGDNENN
+827 NDDIYQQKDKELEVSSVANI
-842 SDNNLFSSEK
+842 FSNDK
-852 NKDYCSISLEFPTYS
+852 NKEYCSISIEFPTYS

-883 LQIKYKKNSTAQMK
+883 LQIKYKRNSTAQMK
-897 EEEDDFQEIRK
+897 EEEDDFEEIRK

-917 KFIVDNFRE
+917 KYIIENFKE

-936 GSKGGSS
+936 GGKGNS
-943 FGRNRDNEYE
+943 FGRRRDNGYE

-968 DSNEIYPKDIWAY
+968 DKNDIYPKDVWEY
-981 IKKTMPMI
+981 IKKTLPML
-989 VKILKKDPLDKL
+989 VKILKKNPLDKL
-1001 EETEI
+1001 EDWEI
-1006 TTILV
+1006 TAILI

-1029 IDWLNPLQVSIAHEY
+1029 IDWLNPLHVSIAHEY

-1115 TNPKLIGNAFFW
+1115 TNPKLIGNLFFW
-1127 NSRVSMKNPLFSD
+1127 NCRVNMKNPLFSD
-1140 RLTIYLLTILMY
+1140 RLTIYVLTILMY
-1152 SGENFLNN
+1152 SGEDFLNN

-1176 FVKLKKQEVNGDAT
+1176 FVKLKKLEGSGDST
-1190 EYAKVFLDFFTNQ
+1190 ENAKVFLDFFTNQ
-1203 LKMID
+1203 LKMTD
-1208 FTFPIDPTYFGTS
+1208 FTFPIDPTYFGTT
-1221 FGSNWQ
+1221 FGLNWQ
-1227 VFSSKMLPTKIVFK
+1227 VFNSKMLPTKIVFK
-1241 SREKDESVVIFK
+1241 SREQDESVVIFK

-1306 LDQLQAED
+1306 LDKLQAND
-1314 GVAGVLDRELIVK
+1314 GVSGVLDRELIVK
-1327 YLRKSGKQNS
+1327 YLRKNKKQNS

-1354 VATCVIGIGDRHPG
+1354 VATYVIGIGDRHPG

-1393 FCIKRER
+1393 FFIKRER

-1411 VYSTVGKEEFFK
+1411 VYSSVGREEFFK

-1452 PELCSMGDVGYA
+1452 PELCSMNDVSYT
-1464 KTMLKLDIP
+1464 KDKLKLDMP

-1487 QSKNDRFRL
+1487 QCKNDKFRL
-1496 VDNIFHYLKHR
+1496 IDNIFHYFKHR
-1507 KPKKKTKGKDNKDK
+1507 KPKKNKKEKDKNKDK
-1521 KGEKEE
+1521 IE
-1527 EEKKEGNEKDKDNKD
+1527 EEKKQEDKKEGNDKNQ
-1542 KEKDKDKDNHKAEE
+1542 
-1556 KISKNNKE
+1556 

>member
-1 MSYSEYFEEKRKH
+1 MNYSEFLDDKKKH
-14 MQKEK
+14 NQKEK
-19 EEKNFNLFIPCYDVL
+19 EEKIFNLYFPCYDIL

-43 FNEDIVDMKSIDLSS
+43 FNEEIINMKSIDLFS
-58 KEVITVL
+58 KEVVAIL
-65 MNQDPNFYDFINKD
+65 MNQDTNNFDFVTQT
-79 EINFKKLLP
+79 EINFKALLS

-104 KFKQNWEK
+104 KFEQNWEK
-112 MKILTKFNAISTL
+112 MKILTKFDAISSL

-136 YYSRFVLSENLKLYS
+136 YYSRFLLGENLKLYS

-159 QVLKTYTMSI
+159 KILKTYTMSI
-169 NVAFDPC
+169 KVDFDPC

-185 KEEEDKLK
+185 KEEEEKLK
-193 SRPYINDISLTTIV
+193 SLPYINDDISLTTTV

-218 YNQLDSQKEK
+218 YNQLDTKKEK

-235 DGLKYIHVLKFKGR
+235 NGIKYIHILKFKER

-257 LIGAYQF
+257 LIGAYHF

-269 REHETIY
+269 REHETIF

-281 LPLYIVSPPL
+281 LPLYIVSPLL
-291 TNFPPIIRTTKANE
+291 TNFPPIIRTTKTNE
-305 SYVNLLKNYL
+305 NYVNLLKNYL
-315 KQYLPNSGIIYRL
+315 KQYFPESGIIYRL
-328 LRPDEKLKKRFI
+328 LSPDEKLIKRFI
-340 KQKYKRMERLS
+340 KQKYTRIDYLS

-361 PLWIKIKHLNNIY
+361 PLWIKIKRLNNIY
-374 SLKYWLDNEEYNK
+374 SLKYWLDNEEFNK
-387 NEMLIPNLKYLE
+387 NEMLIPNLKFFE
-399 RKTTQV
+399 KKKTNAIKEQ
-405 KINKNN
+405 NKTN
-411 KSNSI
+411 KTE
-416 NINKDDKNKK
+416 KNKIDVNK
-426 TQNAMDEKKVNDK
+426 QNDK
-439 AKKEENELRK
+439 AKNVENEMRK
-449 KSLIIMA
+449 KSLTIMA
-456 RKSES
+456 NKSIV
-461 DNILQKELNKLTIVK
+461 DNKLQDNLNRLK
-476 IKLNYTEY
+476 IEKPNPPYLEDY
-484 SINILSTNNILG
+484 SYNILSTNAIFG
-496 DDIGECVNLLSLDEM
+496 DEIAECINLLSSDELKL
-511 RMPPKAQKVSST
+511 PPNAQKVSST
-523 ENRRMINSEFNKT
+523 ENRNIDSNEVNKS
-536 KSLINDDEKESELIE
+536 KSLIKEEGADSEDNQNNSNIKNNIELIKT
-551 EPNSIIKNETDLIKP
+551 NIY
-566 EKDKEYFLGNLLY
+566 KEYQLNKLLY
-579 EKYKILILDK
+579 QKYKILILDK
-589 YQLPFSPPF
+589 YQLPFSPSF
-598 IRIKVNLLYGSYS
+598 IRIKIDLLYGSYS
-611 ILSFRS
+611 IFSFRS
-617 APYIFQNHINLNDK
+617 APYLFQNDINLNDK
-631 FLFDN
+631 FLFN
-636 SCLISNLPFET
+636 NKCLISNLPFET
-647 RIAITLEAYDKS
+647 RIALTIEAYDK
-659 LNNSFNLGSCQIPL
+659 LLKNDKYFNLGSCQIPL
-673 YRSDGQIQSGPMK
+673 YRSDGQIQSGHLK

-691 NISISPRF
+691 NISVSPRF

-712 TKIDAIEKGSYPSD
+712 TKIDVIEKGSYPNK
-726 AEKYKLEIMEKMEDD
+726 AEKYKFEIMEKMEDN

-749 NREKK
+749 NRDKK
-754 EKFNE
+754 EKMNE

-774 KKSGDNNNNNNNNQV
+774 KKSGDNNNNLI
-789 VQSLNYNQNTTKHG
+789 QSINQNNSKHL
-803 HENKNETQ
+803 HEMKYESP
-811 KKNEINNN
+811 KKSIINNN
-819 NDDSDNII
+819 NDIPDNMI
-827 NEFNDQQKEGDNENN
+827 NEVAYPPKDKEIENSNSSDANIFSND
-842 SDNNLFSSEK
+842 K
-852 NKDYCSISLEFPTYS
+852 NKEYCSISLEFPTYS

-883 LQIKYKKNSTAQMK
+883 LQIKYKRNSTAQMK
-897 EEEDDFQEIRK
+897 EEEDDFEEIRK

-917 KFIVDNFRE
+917 KYIIENFKE

-936 GSKGGSS
+936 GGKGNS
-943 FGRNRDNEYE
+943 FGRRRDNGYE

-968 DSNEIYPKDIWAY
+968 DKNDIYPKDVWDY
-981 IKKTMPMI
+981 IKKTLPML
-989 VKILKKDPLDKL
+989 VKILKKNPLDKL
-1001 EETEI
+1001 EDWEI
-1006 TTILV
+1006 TAILI

-1029 IDWLNPLQVSIAHEY
+1029 IDWLNPLHVSIAHEY

-1115 TNPKLIGNAFFW
+1115 TNPKLIGNLFFW
-1127 NSRVSMKNPLFSD
+1127 NCRVNMKNPLFSD
-1140 RLTIYLLTILMY
+1140 RLTIYILTILMY
-1152 SGENFLNN
+1152 SGEDFLNN

-1176 FVKLKKQEVNGDAT
+1176 FVKLKKQEGSGDAT
-1190 EYAKVFLDFFTNQ
+1190 ENAKVFLDFFTNQ
-1203 LKMID
+1203 LKMTD
-1208 FTFPIDPTYFGTS
+1208 FTFPIDPTYFGTT
-1221 FGSNWQ
+1221 FGLNWQ
-1227 VFSSKMLPTKIVFK
+1227 VFNSKMLPTKIVFK
-1241 SREKDESVVIFK
+1241 SREQDESVVIFK

-1306 LDQLQAED
+1306 LDKLQAND
-1314 GVAGVLDRELIVK
+1314 GVSGVLDRELIVK
-1327 YLRKSGKQNS
+1327 YLRKNRKQNS

-1354 VATCVIGIGDRHPG
+1354 VATYVIGIGDRHPG

-1393 FCIKRER
+1393 FFIKRER

-1411 VYSTVGKEEFFK
+1411 VYSSVGREEFFK

-1452 PELCSMGDVGYA
+1452 PELCSMNDVSYT
-1464 KTMLKLDIP
+1464 KDKLKLDMP

-1487 QSKNDRFRL
+1487 QCKNDKFRL
-1496 VDNIFHYLKHR
+1496 IDNIFHYFKHR
-1507 KPKKKTKGKDNKDK
+1507 KPKKNKKDKDKNKDK
-1521 KGEKEE
+1521 IE
-1527 EEKKEGNEKDKDNKD
+1527 EEKKQEDKKEGNDKNQ
-1542 KEKDKDKDNHKAEE
+1542 
-1556 KISKNNKE
+1556 

>member
-1 MSYSEYFEEKRKH
+1 MSYSDYFYEDRRKH
-14 MQKEK
+14 QQKDK
-19 EEKNFNLFIPCYDVL
+19 EEKNLILYIPCYDVI
-34 NKEIYFFNF
+34 NKEIYFFDF
-43 FNEDIVDMKSIDLSS
+43 FTEEIVDLKSIDLSS
-58 KEVITVL
+58 KELYPFLI
-65 MNQDPNFYDFINKD
+65 NQENNFIEYTAKG
-79 EINFKKLLP
+79 EINMKKILP
-88 KLLSLEEN
+88 KLLSADEN

-104 KFKQNWEK
+104 KFHQNWEK
-112 MKILTKFNAISTL
+112 MKILTKFNAISSL

-136 YYSRFVLSENLKLYS
+136 YYSRFFLSENLKLYS

-159 QVLKTYTMSI
+159 QVLKTYTMRI
-169 NVAFDPC
+169 EILFDPC
-176 KLEDRNFFK
+176 KLEDRDFFT
-185 KEEEDKLK
+185 KEEEEKLK
-193 SRPYINDISLTTIV
+193 NKPYQNDISLTTIV
-207 DSLIKEVVDYF
+207 DSLIKEVVDFF
-218 YNQLDSQKEK
+218 YSQLEQDK
-228 LNEILNK
+228 LNQIQNK
-235 DGLKYIHVLKFKGR
+235 DGLKYIHVLKFKER
-249 EEYLYGDS
+249 EEYLFGDS

-269 REHETIY
+269 RQHETIY

-281 LPLYIVSPPL
+281 LPLYIVSPPV
-291 TNFPPIIRTTKANE
+291 TSFPPIIRATKANE
-305 SYVNLLKNYL
+305 SYINLMKNYL
-315 KQYLPNSGIIYRL
+315 KQYFTNSGIIYRL
-328 LRPDEKLKKRFI
+328 LRPDEKIKKRFI
-340 KQKYKRMERLS
+340 KQKYKRNEKLS

-374 SLKYWLDNEEYNK
+374 SLKYWFDDEEYNK
-387 NEMLIPNLKYLE
+387 NEMLIPNLKFFE
-399 RKTTQV
+399 RK
-405 KINKNN
+405 KLM
-411 KSNSI
+411 SNLGKAI
-416 NINKDDKNKK
+416 KGMTFMDKNGGSGYDKK
-426 TQNAMDEKKVNDK
+426 DIKNGHPSNILNQKMMNDK
-439 AKKEENELRK
+439 IKNSENEMRK
-449 KSLIIMA
+449 KSLVLMA
-456 RKSES
+456 KKSEK
-461 DNILQKELNKLTIVK
+461 DNVLQK
-476 IKLNYTEY
+476 KLNRLSVTVANQNYVNYSYNVLYTNT
-484 SINILSTNNILG
+484 IFG
-496 DDIGECVNLLSLDEM
+496 DDITECINLLSTDELQL
-511 RMPPKAQKVSST
+511 PSYAQKVSST
-523 ENRRMINSEFNKT
+523 ENRRIVLTEPVIKKEIKEEEKNS
-536 KSLINDDEKESELIE
+536 SIE
-551 EPNSIIKNETDLIKP
+551 EIQKSSSMVKNEVEPKKII
-566 EKDKEYFLGNLLY
+566 KDKEYKLNKLLNQ
-579 EKYKILILDK
+579 KYKVFILDQ

-598 IRIKVNLLYGSYS
+598 LRIKISLLYGSYS

-617 APYIFQNHINLNDK
+617 EPFLFENHINLNDK
-631 FLFDN
+631 FIFDN
-636 SCLISNLPFET
+636 SRCLISNLPFET
-647 RIAITLEAYDKS
+647 RIAVTIEAYEKI
-659 LNNSFNLGSCQIPL
+659 LKNYFNLGSCQIPL
-673 YRSDGQIQSGPMK
+673 YRSDGQIQSGHIK

-691 NISISPRF
+691 NISVSPRF

-712 TKIDAIEKGSYPSD
+712 NKIDVLEKGTYPEN
-726 AEKYKLEIMEKMEDD
+726 AEKYKSEILEKMEHD
-741 FKNIIRIY
+741 FKNIIKIY

-754 EKFNE
+754 EKDNE
-759 NNIDILIK
+759 KNIDILIRK
-767 KVEEKEK
+767 NEEKEK
-774 KKSGDNNNNNNNNQV
+774 KKSGDNNNNQIQSINQKHGGGHADKNENNNI
-789 VQSLNYNQNTTKHG
+789 
-803 HENKNETQ
+803 
-811 KKNEINNN
+811 KKNEIN
-819 NDDSDNII
+819 I
-827 NEFNDQQKEGDNENN
+827 EETENN
-842 SDNNLFSSEK
+842 LNDIIQNKEEENDNTSDFNLFSNDK
-852 NKDYCSISLEFPTYS
+852 NKDYCSISLEFPS
-867 SPMIY
+867 FASPMIY
-872 SQNSYQSYRDY
+872 SQNCSQSYRDY

-897 EEEDDFQEIRK
+897 EEEDDFEEIRK

-917 KFIVDNFRE
+917 KLIVDNFKE
-926 SEFSSGENII
+926 SEFTSDDNNLLG
-936 GSKGGSS
+936 GKGNNY
-943 FGRNRDNEYE
+943 FGRHKDNEYD
-953 NNFGG
+953 NNYTGFLN
-958 YFGSKYNNQN
+958 SKYNNQN
-968 DSNEIYPKDIWAY
+968 EINEKYPKHIWSY
-981 IKKTMPMI
+981 IKRTMPLI
-989 VKILKKDPLDKL
+989 VKILKKDPLDELK
-1001 EETEI
+1001 ESEI
-1006 TTILV
+1006 TSILI

-1115 TNPKLIGNAFFW
+1115 INPKLIGNAFFW

-1176 FVKLKKQEVNGDAT
+1176 YVKLKKPEGGEST
-1190 EYAKVFLDFFTNQ
+1190 EHAKVFLDFFNNQ
-1203 LKMID
+1203 LKMTD

-1221 FGSNWQ
+1221 FGTNWQ
-1227 VFSSKMLPTKIVFK
+1227 VFNSKMLPTKIIFRA
-1241 SREKDESVVIFK
+1241 REKDDTMPVIFK

-1306 LDQLQAED
+1306 LDKLQAQD

-1327 YLRKSGKQNS
+1327 YLRKTGKQGS
-1337 SLETK
+1337 PLETK

-1393 FCIKRER
+1393 FFIKRER

-1411 VYSTVGKEEFFK
+1411 VYSTEGKEEFFK
-1423 TACVKAY
+1423 TSCVKAY

-1452 PELCSMGDVGYA
+1452 PELCSMEDVRYA
-1464 KTMLKLDIP
+1464 KKMLKLDMP
-1473 NDEDAGNYFVALIK
+1473 NDEDAGNYFVGLIK

-1496 VDNIFHYLKHR
+1496 IDNIFHYYKHR
-1507 KPKKKTKGKDNKDK
+1507 KPKKKKGKKEDK
-1521 KGEKEE
+1521 
-1527 EEKKEGNEKDKDNKD
+1527 EKDKE
-1542 KEKDKDKDNHKAEE
+1542 KEKDKDKENGKEPENE
-1556 KISKNNKE
+1556 KDKKKEPNNNN

>member
-1 MSYSEYFEEKRKH
+1 MSYSDYFYEDRRKH
-14 MQKEK
+14 QQKDK
-19 EEKNFNLFIPCYDVL
+19 EEKNLILYIPCYDVI
-34 NKEIYFFNF
+34 NKEIYFFDF
-43 FNEDIVDMKSIDLSS
+43 FTEEIVDLKSIDLSS
-58 KEVITVL
+58 KELYPFLI
-65 MNQDPNFYDFINKD
+65 NQENNFIEYTAKG
-79 EINFKKLLP
+79 EINMKKILP
-88 KLLSLEEN
+88 KLLSADEN

-104 KFKQNWEK
+104 KFHQNWEK
-112 MKILTKFNAISTL
+112 MKILTKFNAISSL

-136 YYSRFVLSENLKLYS
+136 YYSRFFLSENLKLYS

-159 QVLKTYTMSI
+159 QVLKTYTMRI
-169 NVAFDPC
+169 EILFDPC
-176 KLEDRNFFK
+176 KLEDRDFFT
-185 KEEEDKLK
+185 KEEEEKLK
-193 SRPYINDISLTTIV
+193 NKPYQNDISLTTIV
-207 DSLIKEVVDYF
+207 DSLIKEVVDFF
-218 YNQLDSQKEK
+218 YSQLDQDK
-228 LNEILNK
+228 LNQIQNK
-235 DGLKYIHVLKFKGR
+235 DGLKYIHVLKFKER
-249 EEYLYGDS
+249 EEYLFGDS

-269 REHETIY
+269 RQHETIY

-281 LPLYIVSPPL
+281 LPLYIVSPPV
-291 TNFPPIIRTTKANE
+291 TSFPPIIRATKANE
-305 SYVNLLKNYL
+305 SYINLMKNYL
-315 KQYLPNSGIIYRL
+315 KQYFTNSGIIYRL
-328 LRPDEKLKKRFI
+328 LRPDEKIKKRFI
-340 KQKYKRMERLS
+340 KQKYKRNEKLS

-374 SLKYWLDNEEYNK
+374 SLKYWFDDEEYNK
-387 NEMLIPNLKYLE
+387 NEMLIPNLKFFE
-399 RKTTQV
+399 RK
-405 KINKNN
+405 KLM
-411 KSNSI
+411 SNLGKAI
-416 NINKDDKNKK
+416 KGMTFMDKNGGSGYDKK
-426 TQNAMDEKKVNDK
+426 DIKNGHPSNILDQKMMNDK
-439 AKKEENELRK
+439 IKNSENEMRK
-449 KSLIIMA
+449 KSLVLMA
-456 RKSES
+456 KKSEK
-461 DNILQKELNKLTIVK
+461 DNVLQK
-476 IKLNYTEY
+476 KLNRLSVTVANQNYVNYSYNVLYTNT
-484 SINILSTNNILG
+484 IFG
-496 DDIGECVNLLSLDEM
+496 DDITECINLLSTDELQL
-511 RMPPKAQKVSST
+511 PSYAQKVSST
-523 ENRRMINSEFNKT
+523 ENRRIVLTEPVIKKEIKEEEKNS
-536 KSLINDDEKESELIE
+536 SIE
-551 EPNSIIKNETDLIKP
+551 EIQKSSSMVKNEVEPKKII
-566 EKDKEYFLGNLLY
+566 KDKEYKLNKLLNQ
-579 EKYKILILDK
+579 KYKVFILDQ

-598 IRIKVNLLYGSYS
+598 LRIKISLLYGSYS

-617 APYIFQNHINLNDK
+617 EPFLFENHINLNDK
-631 FLFDN
+631 FIFDN
-636 SCLISNLPFET
+636 SRCLISNLPFET
-647 RIAITLEAYDKS
+647 RIAVTIEAYEKI
-659 LNNSFNLGSCQIPL
+659 LKNYFNLGSCQIPL
-673 YRSDGQIQSGPMK
+673 YRSDGQIQSGHIK

-691 NISISPRF
+691 NISVSPRF

-712 TKIDAIEKGSYPSD
+712 NKIDVLEKGTYPEN
-726 AEKYKLEIMEKMEDD
+726 AEKYKSEILEKMEHD
-741 FKNIIRIY
+741 FKNIIKIY

-754 EKFNE
+754 EKDNE
-759 NNIDILIK
+759 KNIDILIRK
-767 KVEEKEK
+767 NEEKEK
-774 KKSGDNNNNNNNNQV
+774 KKSGDNNNNQIQSINQKHGGGGHADKNENNNI
-789 VQSLNYNQNTTKHG
+789 
-803 HENKNETQ
+803 
-811 KKNEINNN
+811 KKNEIN
-819 NDDSDNII
+819 I
-827 NEFNDQQKEGDNENN
+827 EETENN
-842 SDNNLFSSEK
+842 LNDIIQNKEEENDNTSDFNLFSNDK
-852 NKDYCSISLEFPTYS
+852 NKDYCSISLEFPS
-867 SPMIY
+867 FASPMIY
-872 SQNSYQSYRDY
+872 SQNCSQSYRDY

-897 EEEDDFQEIRK
+897 EEEDDFEEIRK

-917 KFIVDNFRE
+917 KLIVDNFKE
-926 SEFSSGENII
+926 SEFTSDDNNLLG
-936 GSKGGSS
+936 GKGNNY
-943 FGRNRDNEYE
+943 FGRHKDNEYD
-953 NNFGG
+953 NNYTGFLN
-958 YFGSKYNNQN
+958 SKYNNQN
-968 DSNEIYPKDIWAY
+968 EINEKYPKHIWSY
-981 IKKTMPMI
+981 IKRTMPLI
-989 VKILKKDPLDKL
+989 VKILKKDPLDELK
-1001 EETEI
+1001 ESEI
-1006 TTILV
+1006 TSILI

-1115 TNPKLIGNAFFW
+1115 INPKLIGNAFFW

-1176 FVKLKKQEVNGDAT
+1176 YVKLKKPEGGEST
-1190 EYAKVFLDFFTNQ
+1190 EHAKVFLDFFNNQ
-1203 LKMID
+1203 LKMTD

-1221 FGSNWQ
+1221 FGTNWQ
-1227 VFSSKMLPTKIVFK
+1227 VFNSKMLPTKIIFRA
-1241 SREKDESVVIFK
+1241 REKDDTMPVIFK

-1306 LDQLQAED
+1306 LDKLQAQD

-1327 YLRKSGKQNS
+1327 YLRKTGKQGS
-1337 SLETK
+1337 PLETK

-1393 FCIKRER
+1393 FFIKRER

-1411 VYSTVGKEEFFK
+1411 VYSTEGKEEFFK
-1423 TACVKAY
+1423 TSCVKAY
-1430 NILRHNAQR
+1430 NILRHNASR
-1439 LINMFI
+1439 LINLFI

-1452 PELCSMGDVGYA
+1452 PELCSMEDVRYA
-1464 KTMLKLDIP
+1464 KKMLKLDMP
-1473 NDEDAGNYFVALIK
+1473 NDEDAGNYFVGLIK

-1496 VDNIFHYLKHR
+1496 IDNIFHYYKHR
-1507 KPKKKTKGKDNKDK
+1507 KPKKKKGKKEDK
-1521 KGEKEE
+1521 
-1527 EEKKEGNEKDKDNKD
+1527 EKDKE
-1542 KEKDKDKDNHKAEE
+1542 KEKDKDKENGKEPENE
-1556 KISKNNKE
+1556 KDKKKEPNNNN

>member
-1 MSYSEYFEEKRKH
+1 
-14 MQKEK
+14 
-19 EEKNFNLFIPCYDVL
+19 
-34 NKEIYFFNF
+34 
-43 FNEDIVDMKSIDLSS
+43 
-58 KEVITVL
+58 
-65 MNQDPNFYDFINKD
+65 
-79 EINFKKLLP
+79 
-88 KLLSLEEN
+88 
-96 EKLEKHLT
+96 
-104 KFKQNWEK
+104 
-112 MKILTKFNAISTL
+112 
-125 GGEYKNYFRRP
+125 
-136 YYSRFVLSENLKLYS
+136 
-151 FNSTTNIP
+151 
-159 QVLKTYTMSI
+159 MSI
-169 NVAFDPC
+169 KVDFDPC

-185 KEEEDKLK
+185 KEEEEKLK
-193 SRPYINDISLTTIV
+193 SRPYINDDISLTTTV

-218 YNQLDSQKEK
+218 YSQLDTKKEK

-235 DGLKYIHVLKFKGR
+235 GGIKYIHILKFKER

-257 LIGAYQF
+257 LIGAYHF

-269 REHETIY
+269 REHETIF

-281 LPLYIVSPPL
+281 LPLYIVSPIL
-291 TNFPPIIRTTKANE
+291 TNFPPIIRTTKSNE
-305 SYVNLLKNYL
+305 TYVNLLKNYL
-315 KQYLPNSGIIYRL
+315 RQYLPESGIIYRL
-328 LRPDEKLKKRFI
+328 LRPDEKLIKRFI
-340 KQKYKRMERLS
+340 KQKYTRIDYLS
-351 RFTESCDCCF
+351 QFTESCDCCF
-361 PLWIKIKHLNNIY
+361 PLWIKIKRLNNIY
-374 SLKYWLDNEEYNK
+374 SLKYWLDNEEFNK
-387 NEMLIPNLKYLE
+387 NEMLIPNLKFFE
-399 RKTTQV
+399 KKKTKVIQEIDKT
-405 KINKNN
+405 NKTE
-411 KSNSI
+411 
-416 NINKDDKNKK
+416 KNKIDANK
-426 TQNAMDEKKVNDK
+426 QNDK
-439 AKKEENELRK
+439 AKNAENEMRK
-449 KSLIIMA
+449 KSLTIMA
-456 RKSES
+456 NKSIV
-461 DNILQKELNKLTIVK
+461 DNKLQDNLNRLK
-476 IKLNYTEY
+476 IEKPNPPY
-484 SINILSTNNILG
+484 SDDYSYNVLSTNAIF
-496 DDIGECVNLLSLDEM
+496 GEEIAECINLLSSNELK
-511 RMPPKAQKVSST
+511 MPPSAQKVSST
-523 ENRRMINSEFNKT
+523 ENRHINN
-536 KSLINDDEKESELIE
+536 
-551 EPNSIIKNETDLIKP
+551 NETDKNKNLIK
-566 EKDKEYFLGNLLY
+566 EDGADSNENKNGSNIKNNNELIKSNIYKEYLINNLLY
-579 EKYKILILDK
+579 QKYKVLILDK

-598 IRIKVNLLYGSYS
+598 IRIKIDLLYGSYS
-611 ILSFRS
+611 IFSFRS
-617 APYIFQNHINLNDK
+617 APYLFQNDINLNDK
-631 FLFDN
+631 FLFN
-636 SCLISNLPFET
+636 NKCLISNLPFET
-647 RIAITLEAYDKS
+647 RIALTIEAYDK
-659 LNNSFNLGSCQIPL
+659 LLKNDKYFNLGSCQIPL
-673 YRSDGQIQSGPMK
+673 YRSDGQIQSGHLK

-691 NISISPRF
+691 NISVSPRF

-712 TKIDAIEKGSYPSD
+712 TKIDVIEKGSYPNK
-726 AEKYKLEIMEKMEDD
+726 AEKYKFEIMEKMEDN

-749 NREKK
+749 NRDKK

-759 NNIDILIK
+759 NNIDVLIK

-774 KKSGDNNNNNNNNQV
+774 KKSGDNNNNNLIS
-789 VQSLNYNQNTTKHG
+789 SLNQINSKHLHETKY
-803 HENKNETQ
+803 ENP
-811 KKNEINNN
+811 KKSIINNN
-819 NDDSDNII
+819 NDIPDNAI
-827 NEFNDQQKEGDNENN
+827 NDDVYQQKDKLEV
-842 SDNNLFSSEK
+842 SSVANLFSNDK
-852 NKDYCSISLEFPTYS
+852 NKEYCSISLEFPTYS

-883 LQIKYKKNSTAQMK
+883 LQIKYKRNSTAQMK
-897 EEEDDFQEIRK
+897 EEEDDFEEIRK

-917 KFIVDNFRE
+917 KYIIENFKE

-936 GSKGGSS
+936 GGKGNS
-943 FGRNRDNEYE
+943 FGRRRDTGYE
-953 NNFGG
+953 NNLGG
-958 YFGSKYNNQN
+958 FFGSKYNSQN
-968 DSNEIYPKDIWAY
+968 DKNDIYPKDVWEY
-981 IKKTMPMI
+981 IKKTLPML
-989 VKILKKDPLDKL
+989 VKILKKNPLDKL
-1001 EETEI
+1001 EDWEI
-1006 TTILV
+1006 TAILI

-1029 IDWLNPLQVSIAHEY
+1029 IDWLNPLHVSIAHEY

-1115 TNPKLIGNAFFW
+1115 TNPKLIGNLFFW
-1127 NSRVSMKNPLFSD
+1127 NCRVNMKNPLFSD
-1140 RLTIYLLTILMY
+1140 RLTIYVLTILMY
-1152 SGENFLNN
+1152 SGEDFLNN

-1169 YFEFMTY
+1169 YFEYMTY
-1176 FVKLKKQEVNGDAT
+1176 FVKLKKLEGSGDPT
-1190 EYAKVFLDFFTNQ
+1190 ENAKVFLDFFTNQ
-1203 LKMID
+1203 LKMTD
-1208 FTFPIDPTYFGTS
+1208 FTFPIDPTYFGTT
-1221 FGSNWQ
+1221 FGFNWQ
-1227 VFSSKMLPTKIVFK
+1227 VFNSKMLPTKIVFK
-1241 SREKDESVVIFK
+1241 SREQDESVVIFK

-1306 LDQLQAED
+1306 LDKLQAND

-1327 YLRKSGKQNS
+1327 YLRKNGKQNS

-1393 FCIKRER
+1393 FFIKRER

-1452 PELCSMGDVGYA
+1452 PELCSMYDVRYA
-1464 KTMLKLDIP
+1464 KRMLSLDMP

-1496 VDNIFHYLKHR
+1496 IDNIFHYYKHR
-1507 KPKKKTKGKDNKDK
+1507 KPKKKTKDKDK
-1521 KGEKEE
+1521 KDKNKGEKEGE
-1527 EEKKEGNEKDKDNKD
+1527 EEKKEGND
-1542 KEKDKDKDNHKAEE
+1542 KDKDKDNKEE
-1556 KISKNNKE
+1556 KKEKENEKNSKNNQ

>member
-1 MSYSEYFEEKRKH
+1 MSYSDYYEDRRKH
-14 MQKEK
+14 QQKEK
-19 EEKNFNLFIPCYDVL
+19 EEKILILYIPCYDVI
-34 NKEIYFFNF
+34 NKEIYFFDF
-43 FNEDIVDMKSIDLSS
+43 FTEEIVDLKSIDLSS
-58 KEVITVL
+58 KEFYPIL
-65 MNQDPNFYDFINKD
+65 INQENNFIEYNNKG
-79 EINFKKLLP
+79 EINMKKILP
-88 KLLSLEEN
+88 RLLSADEN

-104 KFKQNWEK
+104 KFHQNWEK
-112 MKILTKFNAISTL
+112 MKVLTKFNAISSL

-136 YYSRFVLSENLKLYS
+136 YYSRFFLSENLKLYS

-159 QVLKTYTMSI
+159 QVLKTYTMRI
-169 NVAFDPC
+169 EIAFDPC
-176 KLEDRNFFK
+176 KLEDRDFFSK
-185 KEEEDKLK
+185 DEEDKLK
-193 SRPYINDISLTTIV
+193 NKPYINDISLTTIV
-207 DSLIKEVVDYF
+207 DSLIKEVIDYF
-218 YNQLDSQKEK
+218 YSQLDTEKNK
-228 LNEILNK
+228 LNQIQNK
-235 DGLKYIHVLKFKGR
+235 DGLKYIHVLKFKER
-249 EEYLYGDS
+249 EEYLFGDS

-269 REHETIY
+269 RQHETIY

-281 LPLYIVSPPL
+281 LPLYIVSPSL
-291 TNFPPIIRTTKANE
+291 TSFPPIIRVTKVNE
-305 SYVNLLKNYL
+305 NYINLLKIYL
-315 KQYLPNSGIIYRL
+315 KQYFPNSGIIYRL
-328 LRPDEKLKKRFI
+328 LRPDEKIKKRFI
-340 KQKYKRMERLS
+340 KQKYKRNEKLS

-374 SLKYWLDNEEYNK
+374 SLKYWFDDEEYNK
-387 NEMLIPNLKYLE
+387 NEMLIPNLKFFE
-399 RKTTQV
+399 RKKLMSNLGKTI
-405 KINKNN
+405 KGINFMDKNN
-411 KSNSI
+411 YN
-416 NINKDDKNKK
+416 NIYDKNIKNGR
-426 TQNAMDEKKVNDK
+426 TSNLMDEKMMKDK
-439 AKKEENELRK
+439 IKNNENEMRK
-449 KSLIIMA
+449 KSLTLMA
-456 RKSES
+456 KKSED
-461 DNILQKELNKLTIVK
+461 DNSLQK
-476 IKLNYTEY
+476 KLNRLSVTVTNPKYLEY
-484 SINILSTNNILG
+484 SYGAILSTNAVFG
-496 DDIGECVNLLSLDEM
+496 DDIAECVNLLSTDELQL
-511 RMPPKAQKVSST
+511 PSYAQKVSST
-523 ENRRMINSEFNKT
+523 ENRRSYINENIT
-536 KSLINDDEKESELIE
+536 KKIIKEEEKISNLE
-551 EPNSIIKNETDLIKP
+551 EGQKSSTNIKNELEPKKLIR
-566 EKDKEYFLGNLLY
+566 DKEYKLNKLLNQ
-579 EKYKILILDK
+579 KYKVFILDQ
-589 YQLPFSPPF
+589 YQLQFSPPF
-598 IRIKVNLLYGSYS
+598 LRIKVNLLYGSYS

-617 APYIFQNHINLNDK
+617 EPFLFENHINLNDK
-631 FLFDN
+631 FIFDN
-636 SCLISNLPFET
+636 SRCLISNLPFET
-647 RIAITLEAYDKS
+647 RIAVTIEAYEK
-659 LNNSFNLGSCQIPL
+659 LLKKYFTLGSCQIPL
-673 YRSDGQIQSGPMK
+673 YRSDGQIQSGHIK

-691 NISISPRF
+691 NISVSPRF

-712 TKIDAIEKGSYPSD
+712 NKIDELEKGTYPD
-726 AEKYKLEIMEKMEDD
+726 NVEKYKSEIMEKMEHD
-741 FKNIIRIY
+741 FKNIIKIY

-754 EKFNE
+754 EKDNE
-759 NNIDILIK
+759 KNIDILIRK
-767 KVEEKEK
+767 NEEKEK
-774 KKSGDNNNNNNNNQV
+774 KKTNENNNQV
-789 VQSLNYNQNTTKHG
+789 QSIQKHAGG
-803 HENKNETQ
+803 HPEKTDNPANNA
-811 KKNEINNN
+811 KKNEINNEE
-819 NDDSDNII
+819 SENII
-827 NEFNDQQKEGDNENN
+827 NDFNNQNKDEDNDNT
-842 SDNNLFSSEK
+842 SDYNLFSNDK
-852 NKDYCSISLEFPTYS
+852 NKDYCSISLEFPTFA

-872 SQNSYQSYRDY
+872 SQNCSQSYRDY

-897 EEEDDFQEIRK
+897 EEEDDFEEIRK

-917 KFIVDNFRE
+917 KLIVDNFKE
-926 SEFSSGENII
+926 SEFTSDENNLF
-936 GSKGGSS
+936 GGKNNNYFS
-943 FGRNRDNEYE
+943 RHRDNEYD
-953 NNFGG
+953 NNYSGF
-958 YFGSKYNNQN
+958 FNSKYNNQN
-968 DSNEIYPKDIWAY
+968 DLNETYPKHIWSY
-981 IKKTMPMI
+981 IKRTMPLI
-989 VKILKKDPLDKL
+989 VKILKKDPLDELK
-1001 EETEI
+1001 EFEI
-1006 TTILV
+1006 TSILI

-1115 TNPKLIGNAFFW
+1115 INPKLIGNAFFW

-1152 SGENFLNN
+1152 SGENFLND

-1176 FVKLKKQEVNGDAT
+1176 YVKLKKPEGGDST
-1190 EYAKVFLDFFTNQ
+1190 EHSKVFLDFFTNQ
-1203 LKMID
+1203 LKMTD

-1221 FGSNWQ
+1221 FGTNWQ
-1227 VFSSKMLPTKIVFK
+1227 VFNSKMLPTKIVFK
-1241 SREKDESVVIFK
+1241 SRENDTMPVIFK

-1306 LDQLQAED
+1306 LDKLQAQD

-1327 YLRKSGKQNS
+1327 YLRKTGKQS
-1337 SLETK
+1337 SPLETK

-1393 FCIKRER
+1393 FFIKRER

-1411 VYSTVGKEEFFK
+1411 VYSTEGKEEFFK

-1452 PELCSMGDVGYA
+1452 PELCSMNDVTYA
-1464 KTMLKLDIP
+1464 KRMLKLDMP
-1473 NDEDAGNYFVALIK
+1473 NDEDAGNYFVGLIK

-1496 VDNIFHYLKHR
+1496 IDNIFHYYKHR
-1507 KPKKKTKGKDNKDK
+1507 KPKKKKGNNKKEDK
-1521 KGEKEE
+1521 KE
-1527 EEKKEGNEKDKDNKD
+1527 D
-1542 KEKDKDKDNHKAEE
+1542 KEKDKDKEKPNENDNDKE
-1556 KISKNNKE
+1556 KKNNAINK

>member
-1 MSYSEYFEEKRKH
+1 
-14 MQKEK
+14 
-19 EEKNFNLFIPCYDVL
+19 
-34 NKEIYFFNF
+34 
-43 FNEDIVDMKSIDLSS
+43 MKKILPRLLSID
-58 KEVITVL
+58 
-65 MNQDPNFYDFINKD
+65 
-79 EINFKKLLP
+79 
-88 KLLSLEEN
+88 EN

-104 KFKQNWEK
+104 KFHQNWEK
-112 MKILTKFNAISTL
+112 MKILTKFNAISSL

-136 YYSRFVLSENLKLYS
+136 YYSRFFLSENLKLYS

-159 QVLKTYTMSI
+159 QVLKTYTMRI
-169 NVAFDPC
+169 EIRFDPC
-176 KLEDRNFFK
+176 RLEDRDFFT
-185 KEEEDKLK
+185 KEEEEKLK
-193 SRPYINDISLTTIV
+193 NKPYINDISLTTIV

-218 YNQLDSQKEK
+218 YLQLDSEKNK
-228 LNEILNK
+228 LNQVQNK
-235 DGLKYIHVLKFKGR
+235 YGLKYIHVLKFKER
-249 EEYLYGDS
+249 EEYLFGDS

-269 REHETIY
+269 RQHETIF

-291 TNFPPIIRTTKANE
+291 TSFPPIIRVTKTNE

-315 KQYLPNSGIIYRL
+315 KQYFPNSGIIYRL
-328 LRPDEKLKKRFI
+328 LRPDEKIKKRFI
-340 KQKYKRMERLS
+340 KQKYKRNEKLS

-374 SLKYWLDNEEYNK
+374 SLKYWFDDEEYNK
-387 NEMLIPNLKYLE
+387 NEMLIPNLKFFE
-399 RKTTQV
+399 RKKLMSNLGKTM
-405 KINKNN
+405 KGMNFIDKNF
-411 KSNSI
+411 SN
-416 NINKDDKNKK
+416 NINDKKDIKNGR
-426 TQNAMDEKKVNDK
+426 TTNVMDEKMMKDK
-439 AKKEENELRK
+439 IKNSENEMRK
-449 KSLIIMA
+449 KSLILMA
-456 RKSES
+456 KKSER
-461 DNILQKELNKLTIVK
+461 DNSLQKTLNRLSVTVANPKYF
-476 IKLNYTEY
+476 NYSYTM
-484 SINILSTNNILG
+484 LSTNAIFG
-496 DDIGECVNLLSLDEM
+496 DEIADCVNLLSTDELQL
-511 RMPPKAQKVSST
+511 PPDAQKVLSS
-523 ENRRMINSEFNKT
+523 ENRRSATINENFNNKKT
-536 KSLINDDEKESELIE
+536 TIKEEEKVSSVDEAIKSGTL
-551 EPNSIIKNETDLIKP
+551 IKNEIEQKKDIII
-566 EKDKEYFLGNLLY
+566 KDKEYKLNKLLY
-579 EKYKILILDK
+579 QKYKVFILDQ
-589 YQLPFSPPF
+589 YQLPFSPAF
-598 IRIKVNLLYGSYS
+598 LRIKISLLYGSYS

-617 APYIFQNHINLNDK
+617 EPFLFENHINLNDK
-631 FLFDN
+631 FIFDN
-636 SCLISNLPFET
+636 SRCLISNLPFET
-647 RIAITLEAYDKS
+647 RIAVTIEAYEKI
-659 LNNSFNLGSCQIPL
+659 LKKYFNLGSCQIPL
-673 YRSDGQIQSGPMK
+673 YRSDGQIQSGHIK

-691 NISISPRF
+691 NISVSPRF
-699 NNCSSFGLSTKHK
+699 NNCSSFGLSMKHK
-712 TKIDAIEKGSYPSD
+712 NKIDVLEKGTYPDS
-726 AEKYKLEIMEKMEDD
+726 AEKFKSEIMEKMEHD
-741 FKNIIRIY
+741 FKNIIKIY

-754 EKFNE
+754 EKDNE
-759 NNIDILIK
+759 KNIDILIRK
-767 KVEEKEK
+767 NEEKEK
-774 KKSGDNNNNNNNNQV
+774 KKSGDQLQSMNQKHGVHNDKNENINTNIKKNDINNDEEENN
-789 VQSLNYNQNTTKHG
+789 LNDNQN
-803 HENKNETQ
+803 KNVD
-811 KKNEINNN
+811 
-819 NDDSDNII
+819 NDNTSDY
-827 NEFNDQQKEGDNENN
+827 
-842 SDNNLFSSEK
+842 NLFSNVK
-852 NKDYCSISLEFPTYS
+852 NKDYCSISLEFPS
-867 SPMIY
+867 FASPMIY
-872 SQNSYQSYRDY
+872 SQNCSQSYRDY

-897 EEEDDFQEIRK
+897 EEEDDFEEIRK

-917 KFIVDNFRE
+917 KLIVDNFKE
-926 SEFSSGENII
+926 SEFTSDENNLL
-936 GSKGGSS
+936 GGKGNNY
-943 FGRNRDNEYE
+943 FGRHRDNEYD
-953 NNFGG
+953 NNYTGF
-958 YFGSKYNNQN
+958 FNSKYNNQN
-968 DSNEIYPKDIWAY
+968 DINENYPKHIWSY
-981 IKKTMPMI
+981 IKKTMPLI

-1001 EETEI
+1001 EEPEI
-1006 TTILV
+1006 TSILI

-1115 TNPKLIGNAFFW
+1115 INPKLIGNAFFW

-1152 SGENFLNN
+1152 SGENFLND

-1176 FVKLKKQEVNGDAT
+1176 YVKLKKPEGGEPT
-1190 EYAKVFLDFFTNQ
+1190 EHAKVFLDFFTNQ
-1203 LKMID
+1203 LKMTD
-1208 FTFPIDPTYFGTS
+1208 FTFPIDPTYFGAS
-1221 FGSNWQ
+1221 FGTNWQ
-1227 VFSSKMLPTKIVFK
+1227 VFNSKMLPTKIVFRA
-1241 SREKDESVVIFK
+1241 REKDDTMPVIFK

-1306 LDQLQAED
+1306 LDKLQAQD

-1327 YLRKSGKQNS
+1327 YLRKTGKQS
-1337 SLETK
+1337 SPLETK

-1393 FCIKRER
+1393 FFIKRER

-1411 VYSTVGKEEFFK
+1411 VYSTEGKEEFFK

-1452 PELCSMGDVGYA
+1452 PELCSMNDVKYA
-1464 KTMLKLDIP
+1464 KKMLKLDMP
-1473 NDEDAGNYFVALIK
+1473 NDEDAGNYFVGLIK

-1496 VDNIFHYLKHR
+1496 IDNIFHYYKHR
-1507 KPKKKTKGKDNKDK
+1507 KPKKKKGKDK
-1521 KGEKEE
+1521 K
-1527 EEKKEGNEKDKDNKD
+1527 EEKKED
-1542 KEKDKDKDNHKAEE
+1542 KEKDKEKEKNPENVNDKDK
-1556 KISKNNKE
+1556 KKNIINN

>member
-1 MSYSEYFEEKRKH
+1 MSYSEYFEDKRKH
-14 MQKEK
+14 LLKEK
-19 EEKNFNLFIPCYDVL
+19 EEKEKNVNLFIPCYDVL

-43 FNEDIVDMKSIDLSS
+43 FNEEIIDMKTIDLSS
-58 KEVITVL
+58 KEVITIL
-65 MNQDPNFYDFINKD
+65 MNQDTNYYDFINKD
-79 EINFKKLLP
+79 EINYKKLLS

-96 EKLEKHLT
+96 EKLEKHLL

-112 MKILTKFNAISTL
+112 MKILTKFDAISSL

-185 KEEEDKLK
+185 KEEEDRLK

-218 YNQLDSQKEK
+218 YNQLDLQKEK

-235 DGLKYIHVLKFKGR
+235 DGLKYIHVLKFKER

-269 REHETIY
+269 REHETIF

-291 TNFPPIIRTTKANE
+291 TNFPPIIRTTKTNE
-305 SYVNLLKNYL
+305 SYVNMLKNYL
-315 KQYLPNSGIIYRL
+315 KQYLPNSGIVYRL

-340 KQKYKRMERLS
+340 KQKYKRIERLS

-387 NEMLIPNLKYLE
+387 NEILIPNLKFFE
-399 RKTTQV
+399 TKKQTKAKKGENNIKN
-405 KINKNN
+405 KILNN
-411 KSNSI
+411 I
-416 NINKDDKNKK
+416 NIIKDDRNKK
-426 TQNAMDEKKVNDK
+426 GQNDEDEKKLNDK
-439 AKKEENELRK
+439 AKILENEMRK
-449 KSLIIMA
+449 KSLTLMA
-456 RKSES
+456 KKSEK
-461 DNILQKELNKLTIVK
+461 DNSLQKLLNRLTINITNPK
-476 IKLNYTEY
+476 YLDY
-484 SINILSTNNILG
+484 SYNTILSTTAIF
-496 DDIGECVNLLSLDEM
+496 GEEISECINLLSLDEEQF
-511 RMPPKAQKVSST
+511 PPNAQKVPSL
-523 ENRRMINSEFNKT
+523 ENKRVNNSDISKT
-536 KSLINDDEKESELIE
+536 KSLIKEDDKESEIIE
-551 EPNSIIKNETDLIKP
+551 NRNNSNIKNERELITQ
-566 EKDKEYFLGNLLY
+566 EKDIEYNISKLLY
-579 EKYKILILDK
+579 QKYKVLILDK
-589 YQLPFSPPF
+589 YQLPFSPSF
-598 IRIKVNLLYGSYS
+598 LRIKVNLLYGSYS

-617 APYIFQNHINLNDK
+617 APYVFQNHINLNDK

-647 RIAITLEAYDKS
+647 RIAITIEAYDK
-659 LNNSFNLGSCQIPL
+659 LLKKYFNLGSCQIPL
-673 YRSDGQIQSGPMK
+673 YRSDGQIQSGHMK

-712 TKIDAIEKGSYPSD
+712 DKNDVIEKGSYPND
-726 AEKYKLEIMEKMEDD
+726 AQKYKIEIMEKMEDD
-741 FKNIIRIY
+741 FKNIIRIF

-759 NNIDILIK
+759 NNIDVLIK

-774 KKSGDNNNNNNNNQV
+774 KKSGDNNNNNNNQI
-789 VQSLNYNQNTTKHG
+789 QSLTYNQNNPKHG
-803 HENKNETQ
+803 HDNKNDTQ
-811 KKNEINNN
+811 KKTEMNNE
-819 NDDSDNII
+819 DGDNLM
-827 NEFNDQQKEGDNENN
+827 NEFTGQNDKDNEN
-842 SDNNLFSSEK
+842 SDSNLFSSDK
-852 NKDYCSISLEFPTYS
+852 NKDYCSISLEFPSYS

-883 LQIKYKKNSTAQMK
+883 LQIKYKKNSAAQMK
-897 EEEDDFQEIRK
+897 EEEDDFEEIRK

-936 GSKGGSS
+936 GGKGGGT
-943 FGRNRDNEYE
+943 FGRHRDNEYE
-953 NNFGG
+953 SNFGG
-958 YFGSKYNNQN
+958 FFGSKYNNQN
-968 DSNEIYPKDIWAY
+968 DLNELYPRDIWAY
-981 IKKTMPMI
+981 IKKTMPMV

-1176 FVKLKKQEVNGDAT
+1176 FVKLRKQENGGDAT
-1190 EYAKVFLDFFTNQ
+1190 ENAKVFLDFFTNQ
-1203 LKMID
+1203 LKMTD

-1227 VFSSKMLPTKIVFK
+1227 VFNSKMLPTKIVFK

-1306 LDQLQAED
+1306 LDKLQADD

-1327 YLRKSGKQNS
+1327 YLRKNGKQNS

-1393 FCIKRER
+1393 FFIKRER

-1452 PELCSMGDVGYA
+1452 PELCSMNDVKYA
-1464 KTMLKLDIP
+1464 KKMLRLDMP

-1496 VDNIFHYLKHR
+1496 VDNIFHYWKHR
-1507 KPKKKTKGKDNKDK
+1507 KPKKKTKENEKDK
-1521 KGEKEE
+1521 KGEKEGE
-1527 EEKKEGNEKDKDNKD
+1527 EDKKEGNEKDKDNKD
-1542 KEKDKDKDNHKAEE
+1542 KEKDKEEE
-1556 KISKNNKE
+1556 KNSKKE

>member
-1 MSYSEYFEEKRKH
+1 MSYSDYGGEDRKRH
-14 MQKEK
+14 QKEK
-19 EEKNFNLFIPCYDVL
+19 EEKNLILYIPCYDVV
-34 NKEIYFFNF
+34 NKEIYFFDF
-43 FNEDIVDMKSIDLSS
+43 FTEEIVDLKSIDVTS
-58 KEVITVL
+58 KEVYSIL
-65 MNQDPNFYDFINKD
+65 MNQENNFIEYTSKG
-79 EINFKKLLP
+79 EINMKKILS
-88 KLLSLEEN
+88 KLLSADEN

-104 KFKQNWEK
+104 KFNQNWEK
-112 MKILTKFNAISTL
+112 MKILTKFNAISSL

-136 YYSRFVLSENLKLYS
+136 YYSRFFLSENLKLYS

-159 QVLKTYTMSI
+159 QVLKTYTMRIEIS
-169 NVAFDPC
+169 FDPC
-176 KLEDRNFFK
+176 RLEDRDFFT
-185 KEEEDKLK
+185 KEEEDRLK
-193 SRPYINDISLTTIV
+193 SKPYINDISLTTIV
-207 DSLIKEVVDYF
+207 DSLIKEVVEYF
-218 YNQLDSQKEK
+218 YSQLEPNK
-228 LNEILNK
+228 LAQIQNK
-235 DGLKYIHVLKFKGR
+235 DGIKNIHILKFKER
-249 EEYLYGDS
+249 EEYLFGDS

-269 REHETIY
+269 RQHETLY

-291 TNFPPIIRTTKANE
+291 TSFPPIIRATKANE
-305 SYVNLLKNYL
+305 SYINLLKIYL
-315 KQYLPNSGIIYRL
+315 KQYFPNSGIIYRL
-328 LRPDEKLKKRFI
+328 LRPDEKIKKRFI
-340 KQKYKRMERLS
+340 KQEYKRNEKLS

-374 SLKYWLDNEEYNK
+374 SLKYWFDDEEYNK
-387 NEMLIPNLKYLE
+387 NEILIPNLKFWE
-399 RKTTQV
+399 RKKLMSNLGKTI
-405 KINKNN
+405 KGINIMDKNN
-411 KSNSI
+411 SIYEKSNIRNTSK
-416 NINKDDKNKK
+416 NINADKMMKDKIKNS
-426 TQNAMDEKKVNDK
+426 
-439 AKKEENELRK
+439 ENEMRK
-449 KSLIIMA
+449 KSLTLMA
-456 RKSES
+456 KKSER
-461 DNILQKELNKLTIVK
+461 DNSLQKKLNRLSVTETKFNY
-476 IKLNYTEY
+476 LNYTY
-484 SINILSTNNILG
+484 STILSTNAVFG
-496 DDIGECVNLLSLDEM
+496 DDIAECVNLLSTDELQL
-511 RMPPKAQKVSST
+511 PSNAQKVSST
-523 ENRRMINSEFNKT
+523 ENRRNYINENITKKIVKEEEKVSSEEEQ
-536 KSLINDDEKESELIE
+536 KSST
-551 EPNSIIKNETDLIKP
+551 SIKNELEPK
-566 EKDKEYFLGNLLY
+566 KLLRDKEYKLNKLLNQ
-579 EKYKILILDK
+579 KYKIFILDQ

-598 IRIKVNLLYGSYS
+598 LRIKVSLLYGSYS

-617 APYIFQNHINLNDK
+617 EPFLFENHINLNDK
-631 FLFDN
+631 FIFDN
-636 SCLISNLPFET
+636 SRCLISNLPFET
-647 RIAITLEAYDKS
+647 RIAITIEAYEKI
-659 LNNSFNLGSCQIPL
+659 LNKYFTLGSCQIPL
-673 YRSDGQIQSGPMK
+673 YRSDGQIQSGHIK

-691 NISISPRF
+691 NISVSPRF

-712 TKIDAIEKGSYPSD
+712 NKIDVLEKGAYPD
-726 AEKYKLEIMEKMEDD
+726 NAEKYQSEIMEKMEHD

-754 EKFNE
+754 EKDNE
-759 NNIDILIK
+759 KNIDILIK
-767 KVEEKEK
+767 KNEEKEK
-774 KKSGDNNNNNNNNQV
+774 KKSGENNGQQQ
-789 VQSLNYNQNTTKHG
+789 VQSIKHG
-803 HENKNETQ
+803 GHGDKNEGPNNQ
-811 KKNEINNN
+811 KKNDIY
-819 NDDSDNII
+819 NDEDNIM
-827 NEFNDQQKEGDNENN
+827 NDFNDQNKDEDNDNT
-842 SDNNLFSSEK
+842 SDYNLFSSDK
-852 NKDYCSISLEFPTYS
+852 NKDYCSISLEFPAFA

-897 EEEDDFQEIRK
+897 EEEDDFEEIRK

-917 KFIVDNFRE
+917 KLIVDNFKE
-926 SEFSSGENII
+926 SEFTSDEN
-936 GSKGGSS
+936 SLLGGRGNNYFS
-943 FGRNRDNEYE
+943 RHRDNEYD
-953 NNFGG
+953 NNYRGF
-958 YFGSKYNNQN
+958 FNSKYNNQN
-968 DSNEIYPKDIWAY
+968 EIDEKYPKHIWSY
-981 IKKTMPMI
+981 IKRTMPLI
-989 VKILKKDPLDKL
+989 VKILKKDPL
-1001 EETEI
+1001 EELKEHEI
-1006 TTILV
+1006 TSILI

-1115 TNPKLIGNAFFW
+1115 INPKLIGNAFFW

-1176 FVKLKKQEVNGDAT
+1176 YVKLKKPEGGDST
-1190 EYAKVFLDFFTNQ
+1190 EHAKVFLDFFTNQ
-1203 LKMID
+1203 LKMTD

-1221 FGSNWQ
+1221 FGTNWQ
-1227 VFSSKMLPTKIVFK
+1227 VFNSKMLPTKIIFK
-1241 SREKDESVVIFK
+1241 SREKDDTMPVIFK

-1306 LDQLQAED
+1306 LDKLQAQD

-1327 YLRKSGKQNS
+1327 YLRKTGKQS
-1337 SLETK
+1337 SPLETK

-1393 FCIKRER
+1393 FFIKRER

-1411 VYSTVGKEEFFK
+1411 VYSTDGKEEFFK

-1452 PELCSMGDVGYA
+1452 PELCSMDDVRYA
-1464 KTMLKLDIP
+1464 KKQLKLDMP
-1473 NDEDAGNYFVALIK
+1473 NDEDAGNYFVGLIK

-1496 VDNIFHYLKHR
+1496 IDNIFHYYKHR
-1507 KPKKKTKGKDNKDK
+1507 KPKKKKGKDKKEDK
-1521 KGEKEE
+1521 EDKEKE
-1527 EEKKEGNEKDKDNKD
+1527 KE
-1542 KEKDKDKDNHKAEE
+1542 KEKDKDKE
-1556 KISKNNKE
+1556 KEKVPENEKEKDKTNNDAINN

>member
-1 MSYSEYFEEKRKH
+1 MSYSEYFEDKRKH
-14 MQKEK
+14 QLKEK
-19 EEKNFNLFIPCYDVL
+19 EEKNFNLYIPCYDVL

-43 FNEDIVDMKSIDLSS
+43 FNEDIVDIKSIDLSS
-58 KEVITVL
+58 KEVYSIL
-65 MNQDPNFYDFINKD
+65 MNQDSNYFDFINKD

-88 KLLSLEEN
+88 KLLSVEEN

-104 KFKQNWEK
+104 RFKQNWEK
-112 MKILTKFNAISTL
+112 MKILTKFDAISSL

-159 QVLKTYTMSI
+159 QVLKTYTMTI
-169 NVAFDPC
+169 TVAFDPC

-193 SRPYINDISLTTIV
+193 ARPYINDISLTTIV

-235 DGLKYIHVLKFKGR
+235 DGLKYIHVLKFKER

-269 REHETIY
+269 REHETIF

-315 KQYLPNSGIIYRL
+315 KQYLPNSGIVYRL
-328 LRPDEKLKKRFI
+328 LRPDAKLKKRFI
-340 KQKYKRMERLS
+340 KQKYKRIERLS

-387 NEMLIPNLKYLE
+387 NEMLIPNLKFFE
-399 RKTTQV
+399 KKPTTFKE
-405 KINKNN
+405 KINKNL
-411 KSNSI
+411 KSNTI
-416 NINKDDKNKK
+416 NNTNNIDKNKK
-426 TQNAMDEKKVNDK
+426 GPNVVDEKKLNDK
-439 AKKEENELRK
+439 TKNQENEMRK
-449 KSLIIMA
+449 KSLTVMA
-456 RKSES
+456 GKSER
-461 DNILQKELNKLTIVK
+461 DNSLQKKLNRLTI
-476 IKLNYTEY
+476 
-484 SINILSTNNILG
+484 NITNPKYLKYDCYNVLSASTIFG
-496 DDIGECVNLLSLDEM
+496 DDVTECINLLSLDEL
-511 RMPPKAQKVSST
+511 RFPPNAQKVSST
-523 ENRRMINSEFNKT
+523 ENRRTYTINDVNKT
-536 KSLINDDEKESELIE
+536 KSLIKEEEKQSEINEEKSESL
-551 EPNSIIKNETDLIKP
+551 IKNEESVKQ
-566 EKDKEYFLGNLLY
+566 EKDKEYQLNKLLY
-579 EKYKILILDK
+579 QKYKVLILDK
-589 YQLPFSPPF
+589 YQLPFSPSF
-598 IRIKVNLLYGSYS
+598 LRIKVNLLYGSYS

-617 APYIFQNHINLNDK
+617 APYFFQNHINLNDK

-647 RIAITLEAYDKS
+647 RIALTIEAYDK
-659 LNNSFNLGSCQIPL
+659 LLKKYFNLGSCQIPL
-673 YRSDGQIQSGPMK
+673 YRSDGQIQSGHMK

-691 NISISPRF
+691 NISVSPRF

-712 TKIDAIEKGSYPSD
+712 TKIDVIEAGSYPNN

-741 FKNIIRIY
+741 FKNIIRIF

-774 KKSGDNNNNNNNNQV
+774 KKSGDNNNNNQI
-789 VQSLNYNQNTTKHG
+789 QSLTYNQNNPKHG
-803 HENKNETQ
+803 HENKNDNP
-811 KKNEINNN
+811 KKNDINNN
-819 NDDSDNII
+819 NDEDDNII
-827 NEFNDQQKEGDNENN
+827 NEFNEQKDKYNENA
-842 SDNNLFSSEK
+842 SDNNIFSNDK

-897 EEEDDFQEIRK
+897 EEEDDFKEIRK

-936 GSKGGSS
+936 GGKGGGS
-943 FGRNRDNEYE
+943 FGRHRDNEYE

-958 YFGSKYNNQN
+958 FFGSKYNNQN
-968 DSNEIYPKDIWAY
+968 DLNEIYPKDIWAY
-981 IKKTMPMI
+981 IKKTMPMV
-989 VKILKKDPLDKL
+989 VKILKKDPLDELK
-1001 EETEI
+1001 ETEI

-1152 SGENFLNN
+1152 SGPNFLNN

-1176 FVKLKKQEVNGDAT
+1176 FVKLRKQEGNDAT
-1190 EYAKVFLDFFTNQ
+1190 ESAKVFLDFFNNQ
-1203 LKMID
+1203 LKMTD

-1221 FGSNWQ
+1221 FGTNWQ
-1227 VFSSKMLPTKIVFK
+1227 VFNSKMLPTKIVFK

-1306 LDQLQAED
+1306 LDKLQAND

-1327 YLRKSGKQNS
+1327 YLRKNGKQNS

-1393 FCIKRER
+1393 FFIKRER

-1452 PELCSMGDVGYA
+1452 PELCSMYDVRYA
-1464 KTMLKLDIP
+1464 KRMLSLDMP

-1496 VDNIFHYLKHR
+1496 IDNIFHYYKHR
-1507 KPKKKTKGKDNKDK
+1507 KPKKKTKDKDK
-1521 KGEKEE
+1521 KDKNKGEKEGE
-1527 EEKKEGNEKDKDNKD
+1527 EEKKEGND
-1542 KEKDKDKDNHKAEE
+1542 KDKDKDNKEE
-1556 KISKNNKE
+1556 KKEKENEKNSKNNQ

>member
-1 MSYSEYFEEKRKH
+1 MSYSDYYEDRRKH
-14 MQKEK
+14 QQKEK
-19 EEKNFNLFIPCYDVL
+19 EEKNYILYIPCYDVI
-34 NKEIYFFNF
+34 NKEIYFFDF
-43 FNEDIVDMKSIDLSS
+43 FTEEIVDVKSIDP
-58 KEVITVL
+58 KEASQAVKGENN
-65 MNQDPNFYDFINKD
+65 MK
-79 EINFKKLLP
+79 KKLQS
-88 KLLSLEEN
+88 LLSEEEN
-96 EKLEKHLT
+96 AKLEKHLT
-104 KFKQNWEK
+104 KFHQNWEK
-112 MKILTKFNAISTL
+112 MKILTKFNAISSL

-136 YYSRFVLSENLKLYS
+136 YYSRFFLSENLKLYS

-159 QVLKTYTMSI
+159 QVLKTYTMRIEIS
-169 NVAFDPC
+169 FDPC
-176 KLEDRNFFK
+176 KLEDKEFFENFFAEK
-185 KEEEDKLK
+185 KEEIIRKKQYKKE
-193 SRPYINDISLTTIV
+193 ISLTTIV
-207 DSLIKEVVDYF
+207 DSLIKEVVEHF
-218 YNQLDSQKEK
+218 YEGLGDILEK
-228 LNEILNK
+228 IQNS
-235 DGLKYIHVLKFKGR
+235 KYIHVLKFKER
-249 EEYLYGDS
+249 EEYLFGDS

-269 REHETIY
+269 RQHETIY

-281 LPLYIVSPPL
+281 LPLYIVSPSL
-291 TNFPPIIRTTKANE
+291 TSFPPIIRVTEDNN
-305 SYVNLLKNYL
+305 SYLNLLKNYYL
-315 KQYLPNSGIIYRL
+315 KQYFPNSGIIYRL
-328 LRPDEKLKKRFI
+328 LRPDEKIKKRFI
-340 KQKYKRMERLS
+340 KQKYKRNEKLS

-374 SLKYWLDNEEYNK
+374 SLKYWFDDEEYNK
-387 NEMLIPNLKYLE
+387 NEMLIPNLKFFE
-399 RKTTQV
+399 RK
-405 KINKNN
+405 KIMTDLNFMDKNN
-411 KSNSI
+411 INAKNLRGGRSSNP
-416 NINKDDKNKK
+416 
-426 TQNAMDEKKVNDK
+426 TDEKDKMMKDK
-439 AKKEENELRK
+439 AKNSENEMRK
-449 KSLIIMA
+449 KSLTLMA
-456 RKSES
+456 KKSER
-461 DNILQKELNKLTIVK
+461 DNSLQKLLNRLSVTVANPKYLD
-476 IKLNYTEY
+476 Y
-484 SINILSTNNILG
+484 SYNAMLSTNAIFG
-496 DDIGECVNLLSLDEM
+496 DDVAECVNLLSTDELQL
-511 RMPPKAQKVSST
+511 PPYAQKVSST
-523 ENRRMINSEFNKT
+523 ENETTNKKQIKEESST
-536 KSLINDDEKESELIE
+536 LEEVQKSST
-551 EPNSIIKNETDLIKP
+551 IKNEMEMKKIM
-566 EKDKEYFLGNLLY
+566 KDRIINEKEYTLNKLLNQ
-579 EKYKILILDK
+579 KYKVFILDK

-598 IRIKVNLLYGSYS
+598 LRIKVSLLYGSYS

-617 APYIFQNHINLNDK
+617 EPFLFENHINLNDK
-631 FLFDN
+631 FIFDN
-636 SCLISNLPFET
+636 SRCLISNLPFET
-647 RIAITLEAYDKS
+647 RIAVTIEAYEK
-659 LNNSFNLGSCQIPL
+659 LLKKYFNLGSCQIPL
-673 YRSDGQIQSGPMK
+673 YRSDGQIQSGHIK

-691 NISISPRF
+691 NISVSPRF

-712 TKIDAIEKGSYPSD
+712 NKKDDLDKLEKGTYPEN
-726 AEKYKLEIMEKMEDD
+726 AEKYKTEIMEKMEHD
-741 FKNIIRIY
+741 FKNIIKIY

-754 EKFNE
+754 EKDNERNIDYLIKISEEKKKANE
-759 NNIDILIK
+759 NNP
-767 KVEEKEK
+767 
-774 KKSGDNNNNNNNNQV
+774 
-789 VQSLNYNQNTTKHG
+789 VQSITKHG
-803 HENKNETQ
+803 HPDKPDNPNPEVKKEDEIDNNQNDFNNQNKE
-811 KKNEINNN
+811 E
-819 NDDSDNII
+819 DN
-827 NEFNDQQKEGDNENN
+827 DNENT
-842 SDNNLFSSEK
+842 SDYNLFSNDK
-852 NKDYCSISLEFPTYS
+852 NKDYCSISLEFPS
-867 SPMIY
+867 FASPMIY
-872 SQNSYQSYRDY
+872 SQNCSQSYRDY

-897 EEEDDFQEIRK
+897 EEEDDFEEIRK

-917 KFIVDNFRE
+917 KLIVDNFKE
-926 SEFSSGENII
+926 SEFTSDENNIL
-936 GSKGGSS
+936 GGKGNNY
-943 FGRNRDNEYE
+943 FVRHRDNDYD
-953 NNFGG
+953 NNYGG
-958 YFGSKYNNQN
+958 FFNSQYNNQN
-968 DSNEIYPKDIWAY
+968 DNNETYPKHIWSY
-981 IKKTMPMI
+981 IKRTMPLI

-1001 EETEI
+1001 EESEI
-1006 TTILV
+1006 TSILI

-1115 TNPKLIGNAFFW
+1115 INPKLIGNAFFW

-1176 FVKLKKQEVNGDAT
+1176 YVKLKKSEGGDST
-1190 EYAKVFLDFFTNQ
+1190 EHAKVFLDFFTNQ
-1203 LKMID
+1203 LKMTD
-1208 FTFPIDPTYFGTS
+1208 FTFPIDPTYFGAS
-1221 FGSNWQ
+1221 FGTNWQ
-1227 VFSSKMLPTKIVFK
+1227 VFNSKMLPTKIVFR
-1241 SREKDESVVIFK
+1241 SREKNDTMPVIFK

-1306 LDQLQAED
+1306 LDKLQAND

-1327 YLRKSGKQNS
+1327 YLRKTGKQS
-1337 SLETK
+1337 SPLETK

-1393 FCIKRER
+1393 FFIKRER

-1411 VYSTVGKEEFFK
+1411 VYSTEGKEEFFK

-1452 PELCSMGDVGYA
+1452 PELCSMNDVKYA
-1464 KTMLKLDIP
+1464 KKMLKLDMP
-1473 NDEDAGNYFVALIK
+1473 NDEDAGNYFVGLIK

-1496 VDNIFHYLKHR
+1496 IDNIFHYYKHR
-1507 KPKKKTKGKDNKDK
+1507 KPKKKKDK
-1521 KGEKEE
+1521 N
-1527 EEKKEGNEKDKDNKD
+1527 KKEGDKDKDKS
-1542 KEKDKDKDNHKAEE
+1542 KDKDKDKDKDKQPENENE
-1556 KISKNNKE
+1556 KDKKKNTLNN

>member
-1 MSYSEYFEEKRKH
+1 MSYSDYGEERKKH
-14 MQKEK
+14 QKEK
-19 EEKNFNLFIPCYDVL
+19 EEKNLILYIPCYDVI
-34 NKEIYFFNF
+34 NKEIYFFDF
-43 FNEDIVDMKSIDLSS
+43 FTEDIIDLKSIDLSS
-58 KEVITVL
+58 KEVYTIL
-65 MNQDPNFYDFINKD
+65 INQENNFIEYTSKG
-79 EINFKKLLP
+79 EINMKKILP
-88 KLLSLEEN
+88 KLLSADEN
-96 EKLEKHLT
+96 EKLEKHLLR
-104 KFKQNWEK
+104 FHQNWEK
-112 MKILTKFNAISTL
+112 MKILTKFNAISSL

-136 YYSRFVLSENLKLYS
+136 YYSRFFLSENLKLYS

-159 QVLKTYTMSI
+159 QVLKTYTMRIEIS
-169 NVAFDPC
+169 FDPC
-176 KLEDRNFFK
+176 KLEDRDFFT

-193 SRPYINDISLTTIV
+193 SKPYINDISLTTIV

-218 YNQLDSQKEK
+218 YTQLDSDKSK
-228 LNEILNK
+228 LAQIQNK
-235 DGLKYIHVLKFKGR
+235 DGLKYIHILKFKER
-249 EEYLYGDS
+249 EEYLFGDS

-269 REHETIY
+269 RQHETIY

-291 TNFPPIIRTTKANE
+291 TSFPPIIRATKANE
-305 SYVNLLKNYL
+305 SYINLLKNYL
-315 KQYLPNSGIIYRL
+315 KQYFTNSGIIYRL
-328 LRPDEKLKKRFI
+328 LRPDERIKKRFI
-340 KQKYKRMERLS
+340 KQKYKRNEKLS

-374 SLKYWLDNEEYNK
+374 SLKYWFDDEEYNK
-387 NEMLIPNLKYLE
+387 NEMLIPNLKFWE
-399 RKTTQV
+399 RKKLMSNLGKTI
-405 KINKNN
+405 KGINIMDKSNNIYYKNN
-411 KSNSI
+411 IRDRSN
-416 NINKDDKNKK
+416 NANTDKMLKDKVKNS
-426 TQNAMDEKKVNDK
+426 
-439 AKKEENELRK
+439 ENEMRK
-449 KSLIIMA
+449 KSLTLMA
-456 RKSES
+456 KKSER
-461 DNILQKELNKLTIVK
+461 DNSLQKLLNRLSVTVANPRY
-476 IKLNYTEY
+476 LDY
-484 SINILSTNNILG
+484 SFNTMLSTNNIF
-496 DDIGECVNLLSLDEM
+496 GEEISECINLLSTDELQL
-511 RMPPKAQKVSST
+511 PSNAQKVSST
-523 ENRRMINSEFNKT
+523 ENRRNYINENINK
-536 KSLINDDEKESELIE
+536 K
-551 EPNSIIKNETDLIKP
+551 LIKEE
-566 EKDKEYFLGNLLY
+566 EKVSSGDEGQKSSTSIRNEIEHKKLIRDKEYKLNKLLNQ
-579 EKYKILILDK
+579 KYKIFILDQ
-589 YQLPFSPPF
+589 YQLPYSPSF
-598 IRIKVNLLYGSYS
+598 LRIKVSLLYGSYS

-617 APYIFQNHINLNDK
+617 EPFLFENHINLNDK
-631 FLFDN
+631 FIFDN
-636 SCLISNLPFET
+636 SRCLISNLPFET
-647 RIAITLEAYDKS
+647 RIAVTIEAYEKI
-659 LNNSFNLGSCQIPL
+659 LKKYFILGSCQIPL
-673 YRSDGQIQSGPMK
+673 YRSDGQIQSGHIK

-691 NISISPRF
+691 NISVSPRF

-712 TKIDAIEKGSYPSD
+712 NKIDVLEKGAYPD
-726 AEKYKLEIMEKMEDD
+726 NAEKYKSEIMEKMEHD
-741 FKNIIRIY
+741 FKNIIKIY

-754 EKFNE
+754 EKDNE
-759 NNIDILIK
+759 KNIDVLIK
-767 KVEEKEK
+767 KNEEKEK
-774 KKSGDNNNNNNNNQV
+774 KKSGDNNNNNQ
-789 VQSLNYNQNTTKHG
+789 VQSIKHG
-803 HENKNETQ
+803 GHGEKNENANNKE
-811 KKNEINNN
+811 KKNDNNN
-819 NDDSDNII
+819 NDDSENIM
-827 NEFNDQQKEGDNENN
+827 NEFNDQNKEDDNDNT
-842 SDNNLFSSEK
+842 SDYNLFSNDK
-852 NKDYCSISLEFPTYS
+852 NKDYCSISLEFPS
-867 SPMIY
+867 FASPMIY
-872 SQNSYQSYRDY
+872 SQNCSQSYRDY

-897 EEEDDFQEIRK
+897 EEEDDFEEIRK

-917 KFIVDNFRE
+917 KLIVDNFKE
-926 SEFSSGENII
+926 SEFTSDEN
-936 GSKGGSS
+936 SLLGGRGNNY
-943 FGRNRDNEYE
+943 FGRHRDNEYD
-953 NNFGG
+953 NNYGG
-958 YFGSKYNNQN
+958 FFNSKYNNQN
-968 DSNEIYPKDIWAY
+968 DMNETYPKHIWSY
-981 IKKTMPMI
+981 IKRTMPLI

-1001 EETEI
+1001 EESEI
-1006 TTILV
+1006 TSILI

-1082 ELINMYMLQLCQ
+1082 ELISMYMLQLCQ

-1115 TNPKLIGNAFFW
+1115 INPKLIGNAFFW

-1152 SGENFLNN
+1152 SGETFLNN

-1176 FVKLKKQEVNGDAT
+1176 YVKLKKPEGGEST
-1190 EYAKVFLDFFTNQ
+1190 EHAKVFLDFFTNQ
-1203 LKMID
+1203 LKMTD
-1208 FTFPIDPTYFGTS
+1208 FTFPIDPTYFGIS
-1221 FGSNWQ
+1221 FGTNWQ
-1227 VFSSKMLPTKIVFK
+1227 VFNSKMLPTKIVFK
-1241 SREKDESVVIFK
+1241 SRENDNSIVIFK

-1306 LDQLQAED
+1306 LDKLQAQD

-1327 YLRKSGKQNS
+1327 YLRKTGKQS
-1337 SLETK
+1337 SPLETK

-1393 FCIKRER
+1393 FFIKRER

-1411 VYSTVGKEEFFK
+1411 VYSTEGKEEFFK

-1452 PELCSMGDVGYA
+1452 PELCSMNDVKYA
-1464 KTMLKLDIP
+1464 KKMLKLDMP
-1473 NDEDAGNYFVALIK
+1473 NDEDAGNYFVGLIK

-1496 VDNIFHYLKHR
+1496 IDNIFHYYKHR
-1507 KPKKKTKGKDNKDK
+1507 KPKKKKGKEK
-1521 KGEKEE
+1521 K
-1527 EEKKEGNEKDKDNKD
+1527 EEKKEEKEKEKD
-1542 KEKDKDKDNHKAEE
+1542 KEKEKAPENE
-1556 KISKNNKE
+1556 KEKEKKMSNEINNN

>member
-1 MSYSEYFEEKRKH
+1 MKV
-14 MQKEK
+14 M
-19 EEKNFNLFIPCYDVL
+19 L
-34 NKEIYFFNF
+34 
-43 FNEDIVDMKSIDLSS
+43 IV
-58 KEVITVL
+58 
-65 MNQDPNFYDFINKD
+65 
-79 EINFKKLLP
+79 
-88 KLLSLEEN
+88 
-96 EKLEKHLT
+96 
-104 KFKQNWEK
+104 
-112 MKILTKFNAISTL
+112 
-125 GGEYKNYFRRP
+125 
-136 YYSRFVLSENLKLYS
+136 
-151 FNSTTNIP
+151 
-159 QVLKTYTMSI
+159 
-169 NVAFDPC
+169 
-176 KLEDRNFFK
+176 
-185 KEEEDKLK
+185 
-193 SRPYINDISLTTIV
+193 
-207 DSLIKEVVDYF
+207 
-218 YNQLDSQKEK
+218 
-228 LNEILNK
+228 
-235 DGLKYIHVLKFKGR
+235 
-249 EEYLYGDS
+249 
-257 LIGAYQF
+257 
-264 IRGRL
+264 
-269 REHETIY
+269 
-276 FYLKI
+276 
-281 LPLYIVSPPL
+281 
-291 TNFPPIIRTTKANE
+291 KANE

-315 KQYLPNSGIIYRL
+315 KQYLPNSGIVYRL
-328 LRPDEKLKKRFI
+328 LKPDEKLKKRFI
-340 KQKYKRMERLS
+340 KQKYKRIERLS

-387 NEMLIPNLKYLE
+387 NEMLIPNLKFLE
-399 RKTTQV
+399 RKQNIT
-405 KINKNN
+405 KESNN
-411 KSNSI
+411 K
-416 NINKDDKNKK
+416 KNKLFNLNILNK
-426 TQNAMDEKKVNDK
+426 GKKNQNDLEEKKLNDK
-439 AKKEENELRK
+439 TKNQENEMRK
-449 KSLIIMA
+449 KSLTVMA
-456 RKSES
+456 KKSER
-461 DNILQKELNKLTIVK
+461 DNSLQK
-476 IKLNYTEY
+476 KLNRLTVTITNPKYLEY
-484 SINILSTNNILG
+484 KDITVLSLNAIFG
-496 DDIGECVNLLSLDEM
+496 DDISECLNLLSLNELQF
-511 RMPPKAQKVSST
+511 PPLAQKVSST
-523 ENRRMINSEFNKT
+523 ENRKIYYNEINSKS
-536 KSLINDDEKESELIE
+536 KSLIKEEEKESEINEEQNNSSNKKEKELI
-551 EPNSIIKNETDLIKP
+551 NL
-566 EKDKEYFLGNLLY
+566 EKDKEYQLDKLLY
-579 EKYKILILDK
+579 QKYKVLILDK
-589 YQLPFSPPF
+589 YQLPFSPSF

-617 APYIFQNHINLNDK
+617 APYFFENHINLNDK

-647 RIAITLEAYDKS
+647 RIALTIEAYDKV
-659 LNNSFNLGSCQIPL
+659 LKKYFNLGSCQIPL
-673 YRSDGQIQSGPMK
+673 YRSDGQIQSGHMK

-712 TKIDAIEKGSYPSD
+712 TKNDAIEKGSYPIN
-726 AEKYKLEIMEKMEDD
+726 AEKYKPEIMEKMEDD

-774 KKSGDNNNNNNNNQV
+774 KKSGDNNNNNNQIQSFTYNQV
-789 VQSLNYNQNTTKHG
+789 SPKHG
-803 HENKNETQ
+803 HENKNENQ
-811 KKNEINNN
+811 KKNDLNNN
-819 NDDSDNII
+819 NNEDGDNIL
-827 NEFNDQQKEGDNENN
+827 NEFNEQLDNEMTA
-842 SDNNLFSSEK
+842 DNNLFSNDK

-897 EEEDDFQEIRK
+897 EEEDDFEEIRK

-917 KFIVDNFRE
+917 KFIIDNFRE
-926 SEFSSGENII
+926 SEFSSGENIM
-936 GSKGGSS
+936 GGKRGA
-943 FGRNRDNEYE
+943 FGRHRDNEYE

-958 YFGSKYNNQN
+958 FFGNKYNNQN
-968 DSNEIYPKDIWAY
+968 DLNEIYPRDIWAY
-981 IKKTMPMI
+981 IKKTMPMV

-1001 EETEI
+1001 EESEI

-1082 ELINMYMLQLCQ
+1082 ELISMYMLQLCQ

-1140 RLTIYLLTILMY
+1140 RLTIYVLTILMY

-1176 FVKLKKQEVNGDAT
+1176 FVKLRKQEGNDAT
-1190 EYAKVFLDFFTNQ
+1190 ESAKVFLDFFTNQ
-1203 LKMID
+1203 LKMTD

-1221 FGSNWQ
+1221 FGKNWQ
-1227 VFSSKMLPTKIVFK
+1227 VFNSKMLPTKIVFK
-1241 SREKDESVVIFK
+1241 SREKDDSVVIFK

-1306 LDQLQAED
+1306 LDKLQAND

-1327 YLRKSGKQNS
+1327 YLRKNGKQSS

-1393 FCIKRER
+1393 FFIKRER

-1452 PELCSMGDVGYA
+1452 PELCSMGDVRYA
-1464 KTMLKLDIP
+1464 KKMLRLDMP

-1496 VDNIFHYLKHR
+1496 VDNIFHYYKHR
-1507 KPKKKTKGKDNKDK
+1507 KPKKKTK
-1521 KGEKEE
+1521 
-1527 EEKKEGNEKDKDNKD
+1527 
-1542 KEKDKDKDNHKAEE
+1542 
-1556 KISKNNKE
+1556 